1 MMNMKAMHKD
11 FWMEIRKSKARFI
24 SIFMI
29 VALGVAFFS
38 GIQASS
44 PDMRFS
50 GDAYY
55 DETNLMDIKVVGTL
69 GLTEDDVAA
78 IKQVDGVENAEGAYG
93 TDVMCGEGE
102 KQKVLH
108 VEAVDQTMNRI
119 SVTDGKAPEKSG
131 EIFLDCIFAESN
143 GYKVGDQIT
152 LKEGGDSELLKKT
165 DYTVVGLGESPL
177 YISYNRGNSTL
188 GSGEVN
194 GFAYVLPEDFDQ
206 EVYTQ
211 IYVQA
216 HGAQDLISYTDAYDS
231 LIERVQERVEGIEAE
246 RCQVRYD
253 EIVEEA
259 NDKLADAR
267 QELEDG
273 KKEANEKLADARQE
287 LEDGKKKLKDG
298 KKEYKDGKKKLADAK
313 KELEDGKARLADAKK
328 EVAEGQTELADAK
341 TQVSDG
347 EKELDAA
354 KDKVADG
361 EKELADAKTQLAD
374 GQNQINQAK
383 QQISDGEASIAAY
396 NTELDNGRKQ
406 LESAAG
412 QLADAKTGLETLKS
426 GIEQMEN
433 ALNASQTEL
442 DASGEALKQAR
453 TELEANR
460 GKIDGYRTLVATMD
474 SQITALQAQMDLL
487 AGGSK
492 EWQTL
497 NTQMQ
502 ELITQRDAMQV
513 GIAEFDQNEALL
525 LQNEAAYEEGKK
537 ALDAK
542 WAELATL
549 KKTYDSGMADY
560 TAGMS
565 AYEDNLSELNANQ
578 AKLNAQKQVLTES
591 KQTIAAKE
599 QELASAQNTIA
610 ENEASLDSAKAEIA
624 ENEKKLND
632 AQSEINKNEKKLAD
646 AKNEIK
652 ENEQKLTDGQAEYD
666 AEYEENHQKIE
677 DAKADIMQAKAD
689 LADIEVPEWYVLDRN
704 YITTCVAYAQDSERI
719 GNIGNV
725 FPVIFFLVA
734 ALVSLTTMTRMVEEE
749 RVQIGTLKAL
759 GYRKSSIA
767 AKYVMYAFLATML
780 GGTIGTLI
788 GQIIFPAVIMN
799 AYKIAYVTLTDFVT
813 PIHLKYSLI
822 SMIAA
827 VVSTTAATLAACY
840 KELLAAPA
848 ELMRPAAPKIGKRVF
863 LEKITFI
870 WKHLNFSN
878 KAAVRN
884 LFRYKKRLFMTILG
898 IGGCMGLLLVG
909 FGVKDSIMTIG
920 DRQYNFIHTYQVK
933 MTLADADTD
942 EEKQEVLDS
951 VLKEPT
957 TKAAMLSHESTI
969 DACCGANGEKKQST
983 YLFIPSD
990 ADELDEFVSLQNR
1003 ISGQKYTLDDEG
1015 VVISE
1020 KLATLLDVSEGD
1032 DIYLEVSSLNYK
1044 PVKVM
1049 HIAENYYYHYVYMT
1063 PECYQSLFGKDI
1075 EYDEIFVVN
1084 KDPEDISYENDFSAK
1099 YLDNNAVSGITFTRT
1114 ISDRIESMITSM
1126 NIVTYVLVVSAGLLA
1141 FIVLYNLN
1149 NINISERQREL
1160 ATLKVLGFYDG
1171 EISMY
1176 VFRENIML
1184 TVLGTIFGIFFGIW
1198 LHRFVILTAELDIM
1212 MFGRQIYT
1220 KSYIYSIL
1228 LTIGF
1233 SIIVNIVMHWKMKK
1247 IDMIES
1253 LKSVE

>member
-1 MMNMKAMHKD
+1 MKK
-11 FWMEIRKSKARFI
+11 KALTKEFFMSIKKTYNRFI
-24 SIFMI
+24 SICLI
-29 VALGVAFFS
+29 VMLGTAFFA
-38 GIQASS
+38 GVKAAE
-44 PDMRFS
+44 PDMQESADIFFDDS
-50 GDAYY
+50 K
-55 DETNLMDIKVVGTL
+55 LMDIRVLSTL
-69 GLTEDDVAA
+69 GLTEDDVTA
-78 IKQVDGVENAEGAYG
+78 ISAIEGVESAIPVYTYDVLTEKDEKQHVIKLMSETTDINKITVTEGRMPQESGECLADWLLEQNYGYKIGDKITISSGDDKAIEDIVNTQTYTITGFGKSSYYLDLTRDSSTIGNGSMSGFLIIPEDNFTLEAFTEIDVLVDGAIALDCYSDAYE
-93 TDVMCGEGE
+93 D
-102 KQKVLH
+102 
-108 VEAVDQTMNRI
+108 AVDEVTQKIKDIAGNRC
-119 SVTDGKAPEKSG
+119 
-131 EIFLDCIFAESN
+131 EIRYAE
-143 GYKVGDQIT
+143 
-152 LKEGGDSELLKKT
+152 
-165 DYTVVGLGESPL
+165 VVRE
-177 YISYNRGNSTL
+177 
-188 GSGEVN
+188 
-194 GFAYVLPEDFDQ
+194 
-206 EVYTQ
+206 
-211 IYVQA
+211 
-216 HGAQDLISYTDAYDS
+216 AQDAIA
-231 LIERVQERVEGIEAE
+231 EAE
-246 RCQVRYD
+246 TEVS
-253 EIVEEA
+253 
-259 NDKLADAR
+259 
-267 QELEDG
+267 DG
-273 KKEANEKLADARQE
+273 EQ
-287 LEDGKKKLKDG
+287 
-298 KKEYKDGKKKLADAK
+298 
-313 KELEDGKARLADAKK
+313 
-328 EVAEGQTELADAK
+328 ELADAK
-341 TQVSDG
+341 EELEDG
-347 EKELDAA
+347 WE
-354 KDKVADG
+354 
-361 EKELADAKTQLAD
+361 
-374 GQNQINQAK
+374 
-383 QQISDGEASIAAY
+383 
-396 NTELDNGRKQ
+396 
-406 LESAAG
+406 

-426 GIEQMEN
+426 GIGQMED

-453 TELEANR
+453 TELEVNR
-460 GKIDGYRTLVATMD
+460 GQIDGYRTLVTTMD
-474 SQITALQAQMDLL
+474 SQINALQAQMDTLVE
-487 AGGSK
+487 GS
-492 EWQTL
+492 EDWQRL

-502 ELITQRDAMQV
+502 ALITQRDAMQT
-513 GIAEFDQNEALL
+513 GITEFDQNEAML

-542 WAELATL
+542 WAELETL
-549 KKTYDSGMADY
+549 KTTYDSGMADY

-565 AYEDNLSELNANQ
+565 AYEDNLSELNENQ
-578 AKLNAQKQVLTES
+578 AKL
-591 KQTIAAKE
+591 
-599 QELASAQNTIA
+599 
-610 ENEASLDSAKAEIA
+610 
-624 ENEKKLND
+624 
-632 AQSEINKNEKKLAD
+632 
-646 AKNEIK
+646 
-652 ENEQKLTDGQAEYD
+652 
-666 AEYEENHQKIE
+666 E
-677 DAKADIMQAKAD
+677 DAKADIIQAKAD
-689 LADIEVPEWYVLDRN
+689 LADVDVPEWYVLDRN

-884 LFRYKKRLFMTILG
+884 LFRYKKRLFMTVLG

-920 DRQYNFIHTYQVK
+920 DRQYNFIHIYQAK

-983 YLFIPSD
+983 YLFVPSD

-1015 VVISE
+1015 VIISE
-1020 KLATLLDVSEGD
+1020 KLAALLDVSEGD

-1049 HIAENYYYHYVYMT
+1049 HIVENYYYHYVYMT
-1063 PECYQSLFGKDI
+1063 PECYQSLFGKEI

-1084 KDPEDISYENDFSAK
+1084 KDAEDISYENDFSAK

>member
-1 MMNMKAMHKD
+1 MKK
-11 FWMEIRKSKARFI
+11 KALAKEFFMSIKKTYNRFI
-24 SIFMI
+24 SICLI
-29 VALGVAFFS
+29 VMLGTAFFA
-38 GIQASS
+38 GVKAAE
-44 PDMRFS
+44 PDMQESADIFFDDS
-50 GDAYY
+50 K
-55 DETNLMDIKVVGTL
+55 LMDIRVLSTL
-69 GLTEDDVAA
+69 GLTEDDVNA
-78 IKQVDGVENAEGAYG
+78 ISAIAGIESAIPVY
-93 TDVMCGEGE
+93 TYDVLTEKDE
-102 KQKVLH
+102 KQH
-108 VEAVDQTMNRI
+108 VIKLMSETTDMNKI
-119 SVTDGKAPEKSG
+119 TVTEGRMPQKSG
-131 EIFLDCIFAESN
+131 ECLADWLLEQNYGYKIGDKITISSGDDKAIEDIVNTQTYTITGFGKSSYYLDLTRDSSTIGNGSMSGFLIIPEDNFTLEAFTEIDVLVDGAIALDCYSDAYEDAVDKVTQKIKDIAGKRCEIRYAE
-143 GYKVGDQIT
+143 
-152 LKEGGDSELLKKT
+152 
-165 DYTVVGLGESPL
+165 VVRE
-177 YISYNRGNSTL
+177 
-188 GSGEVN
+188 
-194 GFAYVLPEDFDQ
+194 
-206 EVYTQ
+206 
-211 IYVQA
+211 
-216 HGAQDLISYTDAYDS
+216 AQDAIA
-231 LIERVQERVEGIEAE
+231 EAE
-246 RCQVRYD
+246 TEVS
-253 EIVEEA
+253 
-259 NDKLADAR
+259 
-267 QELEDG
+267 DG
-273 KKEANEKLADARQE
+273 EQ
-287 LEDGKKKLKDG
+287 
-298 KKEYKDGKKKLADAK
+298 
-313 KELEDGKARLADAKK
+313 
-328 EVAEGQTELADAK
+328 ELADAK
-341 TQVSDG
+341 EKLEDG
-347 EKELDAA
+347 WE
-354 KDKVADG
+354 
-361 EKELADAKTQLAD
+361 
-374 GQNQINQAK
+374 
-383 QQISDGEASIAAY
+383 
-396 NTELDNGRKQ
+396 
-406 LESAAG
+406 
-412 QLADAKTGLETLKS
+412 QLADAKTGLETLKT

-442 DASGEALKQAR
+442 DASGEDLKQAR

-460 GKIDGYRTLVATMD
+460 GQIDGYRTLVATMD
-474 SQITALQAQMDLL
+474 SQINVLQAQINTLVE
-487 AGGSK
+487 GS
-492 EWQTL
+492 EDWQRL

-502 ELITQRDAMQV
+502 ALITQRDAMQT

-542 WAELATL
+542 WAELAAL

-565 AYEDNLSELNANQ
+565 AYEENLSELNENQ
-578 AKLNAQKQVLTES
+578 AKL
-591 KQTIAAKE
+591 
-599 QELASAQNTIA
+599 
-610 ENEASLDSAKAEIA
+610 
-624 ENEKKLND
+624 
-632 AQSEINKNEKKLAD
+632 
-646 AKNEIK
+646 
-652 ENEQKLTDGQAEYD
+652 
-666 AEYEENHQKIE
+666 E
-677 DAKADIMQAKAD
+677 DAKADFIQAKAD
-689 LADIEVPEWYVLDRN
+689 LADVDVPEWYVLDRN

-863 LEKITFI
+863 LERITFI

-884 LFRYKKRLFMTILG
+884 LFRYKKRLFMTVLG

-1015 VVISE
+1015 VIISE
-1020 KLATLLDVSEGD
+1020 KLAALLDVSEGD

-1084 KDPEDISYENDFSAK
+1084 KDAEDISYENDFSAK
-1099 YLDNNAVSGITFTRT
+1099 YLDDNAVSGITFTRT

-1220 KSYIYSIL
+1220 KSYIFSIL

>member
-1 MMNMKAMHKD
+1 MKK
-11 FWMEIRKSKARFI
+11 KALAKEFFMSIKKTYNRFI
-24 SIFMI
+24 SICLI
-29 VALGVAFFS
+29 VMLGTAFFA
-38 GIQASS
+38 GVKAAE
-44 PDMRFS
+44 PDMQESADIFFDDS
-50 GDAYY
+50 K
-55 DETNLMDIKVVGTL
+55 LMDIRVMSTL
-69 GLTEDDVAA
+69 GLTEDDVTA
-78 IKQVDGVENAEGAYG
+78 ISAIEGVESAIPVYTYDVLTEKDEKQHVIKLMSETTDMNKITVTEGRMPQESGECLADWLLEQNYGYKIGDKITISSGDDKAIEDIVNTQTYTITGFGKSSYYLDLTRDSSTIGNGSMSGFLIIPEDNFTLEAFTEIDVLVDGAIALDCYSDAYE
-93 TDVMCGEGE
+93 D
-102 KQKVLH
+102 
-108 VEAVDQTMNRI
+108 AVDK
-119 SVTDGKAPEKSG
+119 VTQKIKDIAGDRC
-131 EIFLDCIFAESN
+131 EIRYAE
-143 GYKVGDQIT
+143 
-152 LKEGGDSELLKKT
+152 
-165 DYTVVGLGESPL
+165 VVRE
-177 YISYNRGNSTL
+177 
-188 GSGEVN
+188 
-194 GFAYVLPEDFDQ
+194 
-206 EVYTQ
+206 
-211 IYVQA
+211 
-216 HGAQDLISYTDAYDS
+216 AQDAIA
-231 LIERVQERVEGIEAE
+231 EAE
-246 RCQVRYD
+246 TEVS
-253 EIVEEA
+253 
-259 NDKLADAR
+259 
-267 QELEDG
+267 DG
-273 KKEANEKLADARQE
+273 EQ
-287 LEDGKKKLKDG
+287 
-298 KKEYKDGKKKLADAK
+298 
-313 KELEDGKARLADAKK
+313 
-328 EVAEGQTELADAK
+328 ELADAK
-341 TQVSDG
+341 EELEDG
-347 EKELDAA
+347 WE
-354 KDKVADG
+354 
-361 EKELADAKTQLAD
+361 
-374 GQNQINQAK
+374 
-383 QQISDGEASIAAY
+383 
-396 NTELDNGRKQ
+396 
-406 LESAAG
+406 

-426 GIEQMEN
+426 GIGQMEA

-442 DASGEALKQAR
+442 DASGEDLKQAR

-460 GKIDGYRTLVATMD
+460 GQIDGYRTLAATMD
-474 SQITALQAQMDLL
+474 SQINVLQAQINTLVE
-487 AGGSK
+487 GS
-492 EWQTL
+492 EDWQRL

-502 ELITQRDAMQV
+502 ALITQRDAMQT

-542 WAELATL
+542 WAELAAL

-565 AYEDNLSELNANQ
+565 AYEENLSELNENQ
-578 AKLNAQKQVLTES
+578 AKL
-591 KQTIAAKE
+591 
-599 QELASAQNTIA
+599 
-610 ENEASLDSAKAEIA
+610 
-624 ENEKKLND
+624 
-632 AQSEINKNEKKLAD
+632 
-646 AKNEIK
+646 
-652 ENEQKLTDGQAEYD
+652 
-666 AEYEENHQKIE
+666 E
-677 DAKADIMQAKAD
+677 DAKADIIQAKAD
-689 LADIEVPEWYVLDRN
+689 LADVDVPEWYVLDRN

-863 LEKITFI
+863 LERITFI

-884 LFRYKKRLFMTILG
+884 LFRYKKRLFMTVLG

-1015 VVISE
+1015 VIISE
-1020 KLATLLDVSEGD
+1020 KLAALLDVSEGD

-1084 KDPEDISYENDFSAK
+1084 KDAEDISYENDFSAK

-1220 KSYIYSIL
+1220 KSYIFSIL

>member
-1 MMNMKAMHKD
+1 MKK
-11 FWMEIRKSKARFI
+11 KALTKEFFMSIKKTYNRFI
-24 SIFMI
+24 SICLI
-29 VALGVAFFS
+29 VMLGTAFFA
-38 GIQASS
+38 GVKAAE
-44 PDMRFS
+44 PDMQESADIFFDDS
-50 GDAYY
+50 K
-55 DETNLMDIKVVGTL
+55 LMDIRVLSTL
-69 GLTEDDVAA
+69 GLTEDDVTA
-78 IKQVDGVENAEGAYG
+78 ISAIEGVESAIPVYTYDVLTEKDEKQHVIKLMSETTDMNKITVTEGRMPKESGECLADWLLEKNYGYKIGDKITISSGDDKAIEDIVNTQTYTITGFGKSSYYLDLTRDSSTIGNGSMSGFLIIPEDNFTLEAFTEIDVLVDGAIA
-93 TDVMCGEGE
+93 
-102 KQKVLH
+102 
-108 VEAVDQTMNRI
+108 
-119 SVTDGKAPEKSG
+119 
-131 EIFLDCIFAESN
+131 LDCYSDAYEDVVDEVTQKIKDIA
-143 GYKVGDQIT
+143 GDQCEIRYA
-152 LKEGGDSELLKKT
+152 E
-165 DYTVVGLGESPL
+165 VVRE
-177 YISYNRGNSTL
+177 
-188 GSGEVN
+188 
-194 GFAYVLPEDFDQ
+194 
-206 EVYTQ
+206 
-211 IYVQA
+211 
-216 HGAQDLISYTDAYDS
+216 AQDAIT
-231 LIERVQERVEGIEAE
+231 EAE
-246 RCQVRYD
+246 TEVSDGEQ
-253 EIVEEA
+253 E
-259 NDKLADAR
+259 LADAKE
-267 QELEDG
+267 ELEDG
-273 KKEANEKLADARQE
+273 WEQ
-287 LEDGKKKLKDG
+287 
-298 KKEYKDGKKKLADAK
+298 
-313 KELEDGKARLADAKK
+313 LADAKK
-328 EVAEGQTELADAK
+328 EVAEGQMELADAK

-426 GIEQMEN
+426 GIGQMED

-453 TELEANR
+453 TELEVNR
-460 GKIDGYRTLVATMD
+460 GQIDGYRTLVTTMD
-474 SQITALQAQMDLL
+474 SQINALQAQMDTLVE
-487 AGGSK
+487 GS
-492 EWQTL
+492 EDWQRL

-502 ELITQRDAMQV
+502 ALITQRDAMQT
-513 GIAEFDQNEALL
+513 GITEFDQNEAML

-542 WAELATL
+542 WAELETL
-549 KKTYDSGMADY
+549 KTTYDSGMADY

-565 AYEDNLSELNANQ
+565 AYEDNLSELNENQ
-578 AKLNAQKQVLTES
+578 AKL
-591 KQTIAAKE
+591 
-599 QELASAQNTIA
+599 
-610 ENEASLDSAKAEIA
+610 
-624 ENEKKLND
+624 
-632 AQSEINKNEKKLAD
+632 
-646 AKNEIK
+646 
-652 ENEQKLTDGQAEYD
+652 
-666 AEYEENHQKIE
+666 E
-677 DAKADIMQAKAD
+677 DAKADITQAKAD

-863 LEKITFI
+863 LERITFI

-884 LFRYKKRLFMTILG
+884 LFRYKKRLFMTVLG

-990 ADELDEFVSLQNR
+990 ADELDKFVSLQNR

-1015 VVISE
+1015 VIISE
-1020 KLATLLDVSEGD
+1020 KLAALLDVSEGD

-1084 KDPEDISYENDFSAK
+1084 KDAEDISYENDFSAK

-1220 KSYIYSIL
+1220 KSYIFSIL

>member
-1 MMNMKAMHKD
+1 M
-11 FWMEIRKSKARFI
+11 
-24 SIFMI
+24 
-29 VALGVAFFS
+29 
-38 GIQASS
+38 
-44 PDMRFS
+44 
-50 GDAYY
+50 
-55 DETNLMDIKVVGTL
+55 
-69 GLTEDDVAA
+69 
-78 IKQVDGVENAEGAYG
+78 
-93 TDVMCGEGE
+93 
-102 KQKVLH
+102 
-108 VEAVDQTMNRI
+108 
-119 SVTDGKAPEKSG
+119 
-131 EIFLDCIFAESN
+131 
-143 GYKVGDQIT
+143 
-152 LKEGGDSELLKKT
+152 
-165 DYTVVGLGESPL
+165 
-177 YISYNRGNSTL
+177 
-188 GSGEVN
+188 
-194 GFAYVLPEDFDQ
+194 
-206 EVYTQ
+206 
-211 IYVQA
+211 
-216 HGAQDLISYTDAYDS
+216 
-231 LIERVQERVEGIEAE
+231 
-246 RCQVRYD
+246 
-253 EIVEEA
+253 
-259 NDKLADAR
+259 
-267 QELEDG
+267 
-273 KKEANEKLADARQE
+273 
-287 LEDGKKKLKDG
+287 
-298 KKEYKDGKKKLADAK
+298 
-313 KELEDGKARLADAKK
+313 
-328 EVAEGQTELADAK
+328 
-341 TQVSDG
+341 
-347 EKELDAA
+347 
-354 KDKVADG
+354 
-361 EKELADAKTQLAD
+361 
-374 GQNQINQAK
+374 
-383 QQISDGEASIAAY
+383 
-396 NTELDNGRKQ
+396 
-406 LESAAG
+406 
-412 QLADAKTGLETLKS
+412 
-426 GIEQMEN
+426 
-433 ALNASQTEL
+433 
-442 DASGEALKQAR
+442 
-453 TELEANR
+453 
-460 GKIDGYRTLVATMD
+460 
-474 SQITALQAQMDLL
+474 
-487 AGGSK
+487 
-492 EWQTL
+492 
-497 NTQMQ
+497 
-502 ELITQRDAMQV
+502 
-513 GIAEFDQNEALL
+513 
-525 LQNEAAYEEGKK
+525 
-537 ALDAK
+537 
-542 WAELATL
+542 
-549 KKTYDSGMADY
+549 
-560 TAGMS
+560 
-565 AYEDNLSELNANQ
+565 
-578 AKLNAQKQVLTES
+578 
-591 KQTIAAKE
+591 
-599 QELASAQNTIA
+599 
-610 ENEASLDSAKAEIA
+610 
-624 ENEKKLND
+624 
-632 AQSEINKNEKKLAD
+632 
-646 AKNEIK
+646 
-652 ENEQKLTDGQAEYD
+652 
-666 AEYEENHQKIE
+666 
-677 DAKADIMQAKAD
+677 
-689 LADIEVPEWYVLDRN
+689 
-704 YITTCVAYAQDSERI
+704 
-719 GNIGNV
+719 
-725 FPVIFFLVA
+725 A

-863 LEKITFI
+863 LERITFI

-884 LFRYKKRLFMTILG
+884 LFRYKKRLFMTVLG

-990 ADELDEFVSLQNR
+990 ADELDGFVSLQNR
-1003 ISGQKYTLDDEG
+1003 ISGQKFTLDDEG
-1015 VVISE
+1015 VIISE
-1020 KLATLLDVSEGD
+1020 KLAALLDVSEGD

-1044 PVKVM
+1044 PVKIM
-1049 HIAENYYYHYVYMT
+1049 HIVENYYYHYVYMT

-1084 KDPEDISYENDFSAK
+1084 KDAEDISYENDFSAK

>member
-1 MMNMKAMHKD
+1 MKK
-11 FWMEIRKSKARFI
+11 KALAKEFFMSIKKTYNRFI
-24 SIFMI
+24 SICLI
-29 VALGVAFFS
+29 VMLGTAFFA
-38 GIQASS
+38 GVKAAE
-44 PDMRFS
+44 PDMQESADIFFDDS
-50 GDAYY
+50 K
-55 DETNLMDIKVVGTL
+55 LMDIRVMSTL
-69 GLTEDDVAA
+69 GLTEDDVTA
-78 IKQVDGVENAEGAYG
+78 ISAIEGVESAIPVYTYDVLTEKDEKQHVIKLMSETTDINKITVTEGRMPQESGECLADWLLEQNYGYKIGDKITISSGDDKAIEDIVNTQTYTITGFGKSSYYLDLTRDSSTIGNGSMSGFLIIPEDNFTLEAFTEIDVLVDGAIALDCYSDAYE
-93 TDVMCGEGE
+93 D
-102 KQKVLH
+102 
-108 VEAVDQTMNRI
+108 AVDE
-119 SVTDGKAPEKSG
+119 VTQ
-131 EIFLDCIFAESN
+131 EIKDIA
-143 GYKVGDQIT
+143 GDQCEIRYA
-152 LKEGGDSELLKKT
+152 E
-165 DYTVVGLGESPL
+165 VVRE
-177 YISYNRGNSTL
+177 
-188 GSGEVN
+188 
-194 GFAYVLPEDFDQ
+194 
-206 EVYTQ
+206 
-211 IYVQA
+211 
-216 HGAQDLISYTDAYDS
+216 AQDAIA
-231 LIERVQERVEGIEAE
+231 EAE
-246 RCQVRYD
+246 TEVSDGEQ
-253 EIVEEA
+253 E
-259 NDKLADAR
+259 LADAKE
-267 QELEDG
+267 ELEDG
-273 KKEANEKLADARQE
+273 WEQ
-287 LEDGKKKLKDG
+287 
-298 KKEYKDGKKKLADAK
+298 
-313 KELEDGKARLADAKK
+313 LADAKK
-328 EVAEGQTELADAK
+328 EVAEG
-341 TQVSDG
+341 
-347 EKELDAA
+347 
-354 KDKVADG
+354 
-361 EKELADAKTQLAD
+361 
-374 GQNQINQAK
+374 
-383 QQISDGEASIAAY
+383 
-396 NTELDNGRKQ
+396 
-406 LESAAG
+406 
-412 QLADAKTGLETLKS
+412 
-426 GIEQMEN
+426 
-433 ALNASQTEL
+433 
-442 DASGEALKQAR
+442 
-453 TELEANR
+453 
-460 GKIDGYRTLVATMD
+460 
-474 SQITALQAQMDLL
+474 
-487 AGGSK
+487 
-492 EWQTL
+492 
-497 NTQMQ
+497 
-502 ELITQRDAMQV
+502 
-513 GIAEFDQNEALL
+513 
-525 LQNEAAYEEGKK
+525 
-537 ALDAK
+537 
-542 WAELATL
+542 
-549 KKTYDSGMADY
+549 
-560 TAGMS
+560 
-565 AYEDNLSELNANQ
+565 Q

-666 AEYEENHQKIE
+666 AEYEENHQKLE
-677 DAKADIMQAKAD
+677 DAKADIIQAKAD

-863 LEKITFI
+863 LERITFI

-884 LFRYKKRLFMTILG
+884 LFRYKKRLFMTVLG

-1015 VVISE
+1015 VIISE
-1020 KLATLLDVSEGD
+1020 KLAALLDVSEGD

-1084 KDPEDISYENDFSAK
+1084 KDAEDISYENDFSAK

-1220 KSYIYSIL
+1220 KSYIFSIL

>member
-1 MMNMKAMHKD
+1 MKK
-11 FWMEIRKSKARFI
+11 KALAKEFFMSIKKTYNRFI
-24 SIFMI
+24 SICLI
-29 VALGVAFFS
+29 VMLGTAFFA
-38 GIQASS
+38 GVKAAE
-44 PDMRFS
+44 PDMQESADIFFDDS
-50 GDAYY
+50 K
-55 DETNLMDIKVVGTL
+55 LMDIRVLSTL
-69 GLTEDDVAA
+69 GLTEDDVTA
-78 IKQVDGVENAEGAYG
+78 ISAIEGVESAIPVYTYDVLTEKDEKQHVIKLMSETTDINKITVTEGRMPQESGECLADWLLEQNYGYKIGDKITISSGDDKAIEDIVNTQTYTITGFGKSSYYLDLTRDSSTIGNGSMSGFLIIPEDNFTLEAFTEIDVLVDGAIALDCYSDAYE
-93 TDVMCGEGE
+93 D
-102 KQKVLH
+102 
-108 VEAVDQTMNRI
+108 AVDK
-119 SVTDGKAPEKSG
+119 VTQ
-131 EIFLDCIFAESN
+131 EIKDIAGDRCEIRYAE
-143 GYKVGDQIT
+143 
-152 LKEGGDSELLKKT
+152 
-165 DYTVVGLGESPL
+165 VVRE
-177 YISYNRGNSTL
+177 
-188 GSGEVN
+188 
-194 GFAYVLPEDFDQ
+194 
-206 EVYTQ
+206 
-211 IYVQA
+211 
-216 HGAQDLISYTDAYDS
+216 AQDAIA
-231 LIERVQERVEGIEAE
+231 EAE
-246 RCQVRYD
+246 TKVS
-253 EIVEEA
+253 
-259 NDKLADAR
+259 
-267 QELEDG
+267 DG
-273 KKEANEKLADARQE
+273 EQ
-287 LEDGKKKLKDG
+287 
-298 KKEYKDGKKKLADAK
+298 
-313 KELEDGKARLADAKK
+313 
-328 EVAEGQTELADAK
+328 ELADAK
-341 TQVSDG
+341 EELEDG
-347 EKELDAA
+347 WE
-354 KDKVADG
+354 
-361 EKELADAKTQLAD
+361 
-374 GQNQINQAK
+374 
-383 QQISDGEASIAAY
+383 
-396 NTELDNGRKQ
+396 
-406 LESAAG
+406 

-426 GIEQMEN
+426 GIGQMEE

-453 TELEANR
+453 TEIEANR
-460 GKIDGYRTLVATMD
+460 GQIDGYRTLVATMD
-474 SQITALQAQMDLL
+474 SQITSLQAQMDLL

-492 EWQTL
+492 GWQTL

-502 ELITQRDAMQV
+502 ALITQRDAMQT
-513 GIAEFDQNEALL
+513 GITEFDQNEALL

-542 WAELATL
+542 WAELETL
-549 KKTYDSGMADY
+549 KTTYDSGMADY

-565 AYEDNLSELNANQ
+565 AYEDNLSELNENQ
-578 AKLNAQKQVLTES
+578 AKL
-591 KQTIAAKE
+591 
-599 QELASAQNTIA
+599 
-610 ENEASLDSAKAEIA
+610 
-624 ENEKKLND
+624 
-632 AQSEINKNEKKLAD
+632 
-646 AKNEIK
+646 
-652 ENEQKLTDGQAEYD
+652 
-666 AEYEENHQKIE
+666 E
-677 DAKADIMQAKAD
+677 DAKADIIQAKAD
-689 LADIEVPEWYVLDRN
+689 LADVDVPEWYVLDRN

-863 LEKITFI
+863 LERITFI

-884 LFRYKKRLFMTILG
+884 LFRYKKRLFMTVLG

-1015 VVISE
+1015 VIISE
-1020 KLATLLDVSEGD
+1020 KLAALLDVSEGD

-1084 KDPEDISYENDFSAK
+1084 KDAEDISYENDFSAK

>member
-1 MMNMKAMHKD
+1 MKK
-11 FWMEIRKSKARFI
+11 KALTKEFFMSIKKTYNRFI
-24 SIFMI
+24 SICLI
-29 VALGVAFFS
+29 VMLGTAFFA
-38 GIQASS
+38 GVKAAE
-44 PDMRFS
+44 PDMQESADIFFDDS
-50 GDAYY
+50 K
-55 DETNLMDIKVVGTL
+55 LMDIRVLSTL
-69 GLTEDDVAA
+69 GLTEDDVTA
-78 IKQVDGVENAEGAYG
+78 ISAIEGVESAIPVYTYDVLTEKDEKQHVIKLMSETTDINKITVTEGRMPQESGECLADWLLEQNYGYKIGDKITISSGDDKAIEDIVNTQTYTITGFGKSSYYLDLTRDSSTIGNGSMSGFLIIPEDNFTLEAFTEIDVLVDGAIALDCYSDAYE
-93 TDVMCGEGE
+93 D
-102 KQKVLH
+102 
-108 VEAVDQTMNRI
+108 AVDKVTQKIKDIAGNRC
-119 SVTDGKAPEKSG
+119 
-131 EIFLDCIFAESN
+131 EIRYAE
-143 GYKVGDQIT
+143 
-152 LKEGGDSELLKKT
+152 
-165 DYTVVGLGESPL
+165 VVRE
-177 YISYNRGNSTL
+177 
-188 GSGEVN
+188 
-194 GFAYVLPEDFDQ
+194 
-206 EVYTQ
+206 
-211 IYVQA
+211 
-216 HGAQDLISYTDAYDS
+216 AQDAIA
-231 LIERVQERVEGIEAE
+231 EAE
-246 RCQVRYD
+246 TEVSD
-253 EIVEEA
+253 GE
-259 NDKLADAR
+259 
-267 QELEDG
+267 QE
-273 KKEANEKLADARQE
+273 
-287 LEDGKKKLKDG
+287 
-298 KKEYKDGKKKLADAK
+298 LADAK
-313 KELEDGKARLADAKK
+313 EKLEDGW
-328 EVAEGQTELADAK
+328 EQLADAK

-361 EKELADAKTQLAD
+361 EQELADAKTQLAD
-374 GQNQINQAK
+374 GQKQISQAK

-396 NTELDNGRKQ
+396 DKELNNGRQK
-406 LESAAG
+406 LEDAAK

-426 GIEQMEN
+426 GIGQMEE

-442 DASGEALKQAR
+442 DASGEDLKQAR

-460 GKIDGYRTLVATMD
+460 GQIDGYRTLVATFD
-474 SQITALQAQMDLL
+474 SQIAELQEKINELQAQID
-487 AGGSK
+487 ASPGDSDK
-492 EWQTL
+492 INERDAQIAKRDA
-497 NTQMQ
+497 Q
-502 ELITQRDAMQV
+502 ITERDAMKA
-513 GIAEFDQNEALL
+513 GIAEFDQNEVLL

-666 AEYEENHQKIE
+666 AEYEENHQKLE
-677 DAKADIMQAKAD
+677 DAKADIIQAKAD
-689 LADIEVPEWYVLDRN
+689 LADVDVPEWYVLDRN

-920 DRQYNFIHTYQVK
+920 DRQYNSLHIYQVK

-942 EEKQEVLDS
+942 DEKQEVLDS

-969 DACCGANGEKKQST
+969 DACCGTNGEKKQST
-983 YLFIPSD
+983 YLFIPSN

-1003 ISGQKYTLDDEG
+1003 ISGKKYTLDDEG
-1015 VVISE
+1015 VVITE
-1020 KLATLLDVSEGD
+1020 KLAALLDISEGD

-1049 HIAENYYYHYVYMT
+1049 HIAENYYFHYVYMT
-1063 PECYQSLFGKDI
+1063 PECYQSLFGKEV
-1075 EYDEIFVVN
+1075 EYDEMFVVN
-1084 KDPEDISYENDFSAK
+1084 KDAEDISYENDFSAK
-1099 YLDNNAVSGITFTRT
+1099 YLDSSVVSGITFTRT

-1198 LHRFVILTAELDIM
+1198 LHRFVIMTAELDIM
-1212 MFGRQIYT
+1212 MLGRQIYT

>member
-1 MMNMKAMHKD
+1 MKK
-11 FWMEIRKSKARFI
+11 KALAKEFFMSIKKTYNRFI
-24 SIFMI
+24 SICLI
-29 VALGVAFFS
+29 VMLGTAFFA
-38 GIQASS
+38 GVKAAE
-44 PDMRFS
+44 PDMQESADIFFDDS
-50 GDAYY
+50 K
-55 DETNLMDIKVVGTL
+55 LMDIRVLSTL
-69 GLTEDDVAA
+69 GLTEDDVTA
-78 IKQVDGVENAEGAYG
+78 ISAIEGVESAIPVYTYDVLTEKDEKQHVIKLMSETTDINKITVTEGRMPQESGECLADWLLEQNYGYKIGDKITISSGDDKAIEDIVDTQTYTITGFGKSSYYLDLTRDSSTIGNGSMSGFLIIPKDNFTLEAFTEIDVLVDGAIALDCYSDAYE
-93 TDVMCGEGE
+93 D
-102 KQKVLH
+102 
-108 VEAVDQTMNRI
+108 AVDKVTQKIKDIAGNRC
-119 SVTDGKAPEKSG
+119 
-131 EIFLDCIFAESN
+131 EIRYAE
-143 GYKVGDQIT
+143 
-152 LKEGGDSELLKKT
+152 
-165 DYTVVGLGESPL
+165 VVRE
-177 YISYNRGNSTL
+177 
-188 GSGEVN
+188 
-194 GFAYVLPEDFDQ
+194 
-206 EVYTQ
+206 
-211 IYVQA
+211 
-216 HGAQDLISYTDAYDS
+216 AQDAIA
-231 LIERVQERVEGIEAE
+231 EAE
-246 RCQVRYD
+246 TEVS
-253 EIVEEA
+253 
-259 NDKLADAR
+259 
-267 QELEDG
+267 DG
-273 KKEANEKLADARQE
+273 EQ
-287 LEDGKKKLKDG
+287 
-298 KKEYKDGKKKLADAK
+298 
-313 KELEDGKARLADAKK
+313 
-328 EVAEGQTELADAK
+328 ELADAK
-341 TQVSDG
+341 EELEDG
-347 EKELDAA
+347 WE
-354 KDKVADG
+354 
-361 EKELADAKTQLAD
+361 
-374 GQNQINQAK
+374 
-383 QQISDGEASIAAY
+383 
-396 NTELDNGRKQ
+396 
-406 LESAAG
+406 

-426 GIEQMEN
+426 GIGQMEE

-453 TELEANR
+453 TEIEANR
-460 GKIDGYRTLVATMD
+460 GQIDGYRTLVATMD
-474 SQITALQAQMDLL
+474 SQITSLQAQMDLL

-502 ELITQRDAMQV
+502 ALITQRDAMQT
-513 GIAEFDQNEALL
+513 GITEFDQNEALL

-542 WAELATL
+542 WAELETL
-549 KKTYDSGMADY
+549 KTTYDSGMADY

-565 AYEDNLSELNANQ
+565 AYEDNLSELNENQ
-578 AKLNAQKQVLTES
+578 AKL
-591 KQTIAAKE
+591 
-599 QELASAQNTIA
+599 
-610 ENEASLDSAKAEIA
+610 
-624 ENEKKLND
+624 
-632 AQSEINKNEKKLAD
+632 
-646 AKNEIK
+646 
-652 ENEQKLTDGQAEYD
+652 
-666 AEYEENHQKIE
+666 E
-677 DAKADIMQAKAD
+677 DAKADIIQAKAD
-689 LADIEVPEWYVLDRN
+689 LADVDVPEWYVLDRN

-863 LEKITFI
+863 LERITFI

-884 LFRYKKRLFMTILG
+884 LFRYKKRLFMTVLG

-1015 VVISE
+1015 VIISE
-1020 KLATLLDVSEGD
+1020 KLAALLDVSEGD

-1063 PECYQSLFGKDI
+1063 PECYQSLFGKEI

-1084 KDPEDISYENDFSAK
+1084 KDAEDISYENDFSAK

-1184 TVLGTIFGIFFGIW
+1184 TVFGTIFGIFFGIW

-1220 KSYIYSIL
+1220 KSYIFSIL

>member
-1 MMNMKAMHKD
+1 MKK
-11 FWMEIRKSKARFI
+11 KALTKEFFMSIKKTYNRFI
-24 SIFMI
+24 SICLI
-29 VALGVAFFS
+29 VMLGTAFFA
-38 GIQASS
+38 GVKAAE
-44 PDMRFS
+44 PDMQESADIFFDDS
-50 GDAYY
+50 K
-55 DETNLMDIKVVGTL
+55 LMDIRVLSTL
-69 GLTEDDVAA
+69 GLTEDDVTA
-78 IKQVDGVENAEGAYG
+78 ISAIEGVESAIPVYTYDVLTEKDEKQHVIKLMSETTDINKITVTEGRMPQESGECLADWLLEQNYGYKIGDKITISSGDDKAIEDIVNTQTYTITGFGKSSYYLDLTRDSSTIGNGSMSGFLIIPEDNFTLEAFTEIDVLVDGAIALDCYSDAYE
-93 TDVMCGEGE
+93 D
-102 KQKVLH
+102 
-108 VEAVDQTMNRI
+108 AVDE
-119 SVTDGKAPEKSG
+119 VTQKIKDIAGDRC
-131 EIFLDCIFAESN
+131 EIRYAE
-143 GYKVGDQIT
+143 
-152 LKEGGDSELLKKT
+152 
-165 DYTVVGLGESPL
+165 VVRE
-177 YISYNRGNSTL
+177 
-188 GSGEVN
+188 
-194 GFAYVLPEDFDQ
+194 
-206 EVYTQ
+206 
-211 IYVQA
+211 
-216 HGAQDLISYTDAYDS
+216 AQDAIA
-231 LIERVQERVEGIEAE
+231 EAE
-246 RCQVRYD
+246 TEVS
-253 EIVEEA
+253 
-259 NDKLADAR
+259 
-267 QELEDG
+267 DG
-273 KKEANEKLADARQE
+273 EQ
-287 LEDGKKKLKDG
+287 
-298 KKEYKDGKKKLADAK
+298 
-313 KELEDGKARLADAKK
+313 
-328 EVAEGQTELADAK
+328 ELADAK
-341 TQVSDG
+341 EELEDG
-347 EKELDAA
+347 WE
-354 KDKVADG
+354 
-361 EKELADAKTQLAD
+361 
-374 GQNQINQAK
+374 
-383 QQISDGEASIAAY
+383 
-396 NTELDNGRKQ
+396 
-406 LESAAG
+406 

-426 GIEQMEN
+426 GIGQMED

-442 DASGEALKQAR
+442 DASGEDLKQAR
-453 TELEANR
+453 TELEAKR
-460 GKIDGYRTLVATMD
+460 GQIDGYRTLVATMD
-474 SQITALQAQMDLL
+474 SQIAELQEKIDELQAQID
-487 AGGSK
+487 ASPGDSAK
-492 EWQTL
+492 INERDA
-497 NTQMQ
+497 
-502 ELITQRDAMQV
+502 LITQRDAMQT

-542 WAELATL
+542 WAELAAL

-578 AKLNAQKQVLTES
+578 AKL
-591 KQTIAAKE
+591 
-599 QELASAQNTIA
+599 
-610 ENEASLDSAKAEIA
+610 
-624 ENEKKLND
+624 
-632 AQSEINKNEKKLAD
+632 
-646 AKNEIK
+646 
-652 ENEQKLTDGQAEYD
+652 
-666 AEYEENHQKIE
+666 E
-677 DAKADIMQAKAD
+677 DAKADIIQAKAD
-689 LADIEVPEWYVLDRN
+689 LDDIDVPEWYVLDRN

-863 LEKITFI
+863 LERITFI

-884 LFRYKKRLFMTILG
+884 LFRYKKRLFMTVLG

-1015 VVISE
+1015 VIISE
-1020 KLATLLDVSEGD
+1020 KLAALLDVSEGD
-1032 DIYLEVSSLNYK
+1032 DIYIEVSSLNYK

-1084 KDPEDISYENDFSAK
+1084 KDAEDISYENDFSAK

-1220 KSYIYSIL
+1220 KSYIFSIL

>member
-1 MMNMKAMHKD
+1 MKK
-11 FWMEIRKSKARFI
+11 KALAKEFFMSIKKTYNRFI
-24 SIFMI
+24 SICLI
-29 VALGVAFFS
+29 VMLGTAFFA
-38 GIQASS
+38 GVKAAE
-44 PDMRFS
+44 PDMQESADIFFDDS
-50 GDAYY
+50 K
-55 DETNLMDIKVVGTL
+55 LMDIRVLSTL
-69 GLTEDDVAA
+69 GLTEDDVTA
-78 IKQVDGVENAEGAYG
+78 ISAIEGVESAIPVYTYDVLTEKDEKQHVIKLMSETTDINKITVTEGRMPQESGECLADWLLEQNYGYKIGDKITISSGDDKAIEDIVNTQTYTITGFGKSSYYLDLTRDSSTIGNGSMSGFLIIPEDNFTLEAFTEIDVLVDGAIALDCYSDAYE
-93 TDVMCGEGE
+93 D
-102 KQKVLH
+102 
-108 VEAVDQTMNRI
+108 AVDE
-119 SVTDGKAPEKSG
+119 VTQKIKDIAGDRC
-131 EIFLDCIFAESN
+131 EIRYAE
-143 GYKVGDQIT
+143 
-152 LKEGGDSELLKKT
+152 
-165 DYTVVGLGESPL
+165 VVRE
-177 YISYNRGNSTL
+177 
-188 GSGEVN
+188 
-194 GFAYVLPEDFDQ
+194 
-206 EVYTQ
+206 
-211 IYVQA
+211 
-216 HGAQDLISYTDAYDS
+216 AQDAIA
-231 LIERVQERVEGIEAE
+231 EAE
-246 RCQVRYD
+246 TEVSDGEQ
-253 EIVEEA
+253 E
-259 NDKLADAR
+259 LADAKE
-267 QELEDG
+267 ELEDG
-273 KKEANEKLADARQE
+273 WEQ
-287 LEDGKKKLKDG
+287 
-298 KKEYKDGKKKLADAK
+298 
-313 KELEDGKARLADAKK
+313 LADAKK

-347 EKELDAA
+347 EKELNAA

-442 DASGEALKQAR
+442 DASGAVLKQAR

-460 GKIDGYRTLVATMD
+460 GQIDGYRTLVATMD

-502 ELITQRDAMQV
+502 ELITQRDAMQT

-666 AEYEENHQKIE
+666 AEYEENHQKLE
-677 DAKADIMQAKAD
+677 DAKADIIQAKAD
-689 LADIEVPEWYVLDRN
+689 LADVDVPEWYVLDRN

-827 VVSTTAATLAACY
+827 VVRPQ
-840 KELLAAPA
+840 LLR
-848 ELMRPAAPKIGKRVF
+848 LRHVTKNF
-863 LEKITFI
+863 LP
-870 WKHLNFSN
+870 HR
-878 KAAVRN
+878 RN
-884 LFRYKKRLFMTILG
+884 
-898 IGGCMGLLLVG
+898 
-909 FGVKDSIMTIG
+909 
-920 DRQYNFIHTYQVK
+920 
-933 MTLADADTD
+933 
-942 EEKQEVLDS
+942 
-951 VLKEPT
+951 
-957 TKAAMLSHESTI
+957 
-969 DACCGANGEKKQST
+969 
-983 YLFIPSD
+983 
-990 ADELDEFVSLQNR
+990 
-1003 ISGQKYTLDDEG
+1003 
-1015 VVISE
+1015 
-1020 KLATLLDVSEGD
+1020 
-1032 DIYLEVSSLNYK
+1032 
-1044 PVKVM
+1044 
-1049 HIAENYYYHYVYMT
+1049 
-1063 PECYQSLFGKDI
+1063 
-1075 EYDEIFVVN
+1075 
-1084 KDPEDISYENDFSAK
+1084 
-1099 YLDNNAVSGITFTRT
+1099 
-1114 ISDRIESMITSM
+1114 
-1126 NIVTYVLVVSAGLLA
+1126 
-1141 FIVLYNLN
+1141 
-1149 NINISERQREL
+1149 
-1160 ATLKVLGFYDG
+1160 
-1171 EISMY
+1171 
-1176 VFRENIML
+1176 
-1184 TVLGTIFGIFFGIW
+1184 
-1198 LHRFVILTAELDIM
+1198 
-1212 MFGRQIYT
+1212 
-1220 KSYIYSIL
+1220 
-1228 LTIGF
+1228 
-1233 SIIVNIVMHWKMKK
+1233 
-1247 IDMIES
+1247 
-1253 LKSVE
+1253 

>member
-1 MMNMKAMHKD
+1 MKK
-11 FWMEIRKSKARFI
+11 KALTKEFFMSIKKTYNRFI
-24 SIFMI
+24 SICLI
-29 VALGVAFFS
+29 VMLGTAFFA
-38 GIQASS
+38 GVKAAE
-44 PDMRFS
+44 PDMQESADIFFDDS
-50 GDAYY
+50 K
-55 DETNLMDIKVVGTL
+55 LMDIRVLSTL
-69 GLTEDDVAA
+69 GLTEDDVTA
-78 IKQVDGVENAEGAYG
+78 ISAIEGVESAIPVYTYDVLTEKDEKQHVIKLMSETTDINKITVTEGRMPQESGECLADWLLEQNYGYKTGDKITISSGDDKAIEDIVNTQTYTITGFGKSSYYLDLTRDSSTIGNGSMSGFLIIPEENFTLEAFTEIDVLVDGAIALDCYSDAYE
-93 TDVMCGEGE
+93 D
-102 KQKVLH
+102 
-108 VEAVDQTMNRI
+108 AVDEVTQKIKDIAGNRC
-119 SVTDGKAPEKSG
+119 
-131 EIFLDCIFAESN
+131 EIRYAE
-143 GYKVGDQIT
+143 
-152 LKEGGDSELLKKT
+152 
-165 DYTVVGLGESPL
+165 VVRE
-177 YISYNRGNSTL
+177 
-188 GSGEVN
+188 
-194 GFAYVLPEDFDQ
+194 
-206 EVYTQ
+206 
-211 IYVQA
+211 
-216 HGAQDLISYTDAYDS
+216 AQDAIA
-231 LIERVQERVEGIEAE
+231 EAE
-246 RCQVRYD
+246 TEVS
-253 EIVEEA
+253 
-259 NDKLADAR
+259 
-267 QELEDG
+267 DG
-273 KKEANEKLADARQE
+273 EQ
-287 LEDGKKKLKDG
+287 
-298 KKEYKDGKKKLADAK
+298 
-313 KELEDGKARLADAKK
+313 
-328 EVAEGQTELADAK
+328 ELADAK
-341 TQVSDG
+341 EELEDG
-347 EKELDAA
+347 WE
-354 KDKVADG
+354 
-361 EKELADAKTQLAD
+361 
-374 GQNQINQAK
+374 
-383 QQISDGEASIAAY
+383 
-396 NTELDNGRKQ
+396 
-406 LESAAG
+406 

-426 GIEQMEN
+426 GIGQMEE

-442 DASGEALKQAR
+442 DASGEDLKQAR

-460 GKIDGYRTLVATMD
+460 GQIDGYRTLVATMD
-474 SQITALQAQMDLL
+474 SQITALQAQMNLL
-487 AGGSK
+487 AEGS
-492 EWQTL
+492 EDWQTL

-502 ELITQRDAMQV
+502 ALITQRDAMQT

-542 WAELATL
+542 WAELAAL

-565 AYEDNLSELNANQ
+565 AYEDNLSELNENQ
-578 AKLNAQKQVLTES
+578 AKL
-591 KQTIAAKE
+591 
-599 QELASAQNTIA
+599 
-610 ENEASLDSAKAEIA
+610 
-624 ENEKKLND
+624 
-632 AQSEINKNEKKLAD
+632 
-646 AKNEIK
+646 
-652 ENEQKLTDGQAEYD
+652 
-666 AEYEENHQKIE
+666 E
-677 DAKADIMQAKAD
+677 DAKADIIQAKAD
-689 LADIEVPEWYVLDRN
+689 LADVDVPEWYVLDRN

-863 LEKITFI
+863 LERITFI

-884 LFRYKKRLFMTILG
+884 LFRYKKRLFMTVLG

-1015 VVISE
+1015 VIISE
-1020 KLATLLDVSEGD
+1020 KLAALLDVSEGD

-1063 PECYQSLFGKDI
+1063 PECYQSLFGKEI

-1084 KDPEDISYENDFSAK
+1084 KDAEDISYENDFSAK

-1220 KSYIYSIL
+1220 KSYIFSIL

>member
-1 MMNMKAMHKD
+1 MKK
-11 FWMEIRKSKARFI
+11 KALAKEFFMSIKKTYNRFI
-24 SIFMI
+24 SICLI
-29 VALGVAFFS
+29 VMLGTAFFA
-38 GIQASS
+38 GVKAAE
-44 PDMRFS
+44 PDMQESADIFFDDS
-50 GDAYY
+50 K
-55 DETNLMDIKVVGTL
+55 LMDIRVLSTL
-69 GLTEDDVAA
+69 GLTEDDVTA
-78 IKQVDGVENAEGAYG
+78 ISAIEGVESAIPVY
-93 TDVMCGEGE
+93 TYDVLTEKDE
-102 KQKVLH
+102 KQH
-108 VEAVDQTMNRI
+108 VIKLMSET
-119 SVTDGKAPEKSG
+119 TDINK
-131 EIFLDCIFAESN
+131 
-143 GYKVGDQIT
+143 IT
-152 LKEGGDSELLKKT
+152 
-165 DYTVVGLGESPL
+165 
-177 YISYNRGNSTL
+177 
-188 GSGEVN
+188 
-194 GFAYVLPEDFDQ
+194 
-206 EVYTQ
+206 
-211 IYVQA
+211 
-216 HGAQDLISYTDAYDS
+216 
-231 LIERVQERVEGIEAE
+231 
-246 RCQVRYD
+246 
-253 EIVEEA
+253 
-259 NDKLADAR
+259 
-267 QELEDG
+267 
-273 KKEANEKLADARQE
+273 
-287 LEDGKKKLKDG
+287 
-298 KKEYKDGKKKLADAK
+298 
-313 KELEDGKARLADAKK
+313 
-328 EVAEGQTELADAK
+328 VAEGRMPQESGECLADWLLEQNYGYKIGDKITISSGDDKAIEDIVNTQTYTITGFGKSSYYLDLTRDSSTIGNGSMSGFLIIPEDNFTLEAFTEIDVLVDGAIALDCYSDAYEDAVDEVTQKIKDIAGNRCEIRYAEVVREAQDAIAEAETEVSDGEQELADAK
-341 TQVSDG
+341 EELEDG
-347 EKELDAA
+347 WE
-354 KDKVADG
+354 
-361 EKELADAKTQLAD
+361 
-374 GQNQINQAK
+374 
-383 QQISDGEASIAAY
+383 
-396 NTELDNGRKQ
+396 
-406 LESAAG
+406 

-426 GIEQMEN
+426 GIGQMEE

-453 TELEANR
+453 TEIEANR
-460 GKIDGYRTLVATMD
+460 GQIDGYRTLVATMD
-474 SQITALQAQMDLL
+474 SQITSLQAQMDLL

-502 ELITQRDAMQV
+502 ALITQRDAMQT
-513 GIAEFDQNEALL
+513 GITEFDQKEALL

-542 WAELATL
+542 WAELETL
-549 KKTYDSGMADY
+549 KTTYDSGMADY

-565 AYEDNLSELNANQ
+565 AYEDNLSELNENQ
-578 AKLNAQKQVLTES
+578 AKL
-591 KQTIAAKE
+591 
-599 QELASAQNTIA
+599 
-610 ENEASLDSAKAEIA
+610 
-624 ENEKKLND
+624 
-632 AQSEINKNEKKLAD
+632 
-646 AKNEIK
+646 
-652 ENEQKLTDGQAEYD
+652 
-666 AEYEENHQKIE
+666 E
-677 DAKADIMQAKAD
+677 DAKADIIQAKAD
-689 LADIEVPEWYVLDRN
+689 LADIDVPEWYVLDRN

-863 LEKITFI
+863 LERITFI

-884 LFRYKKRLFMTILG
+884 LFRYKKRLFMTVLG

-1015 VVISE
+1015 VIISE
-1020 KLATLLDVSEGD
+1020 KLAALLDVSEGD

-1084 KDPEDISYENDFSAK
+1084 KDAEDISYENDFSAK

>member
-1 MMNMKAMHKD
+1 M
-11 FWMEIRKSKARFI
+11 S
-24 SIFMI
+24 
-29 VALGVAFFS
+29 
-38 GIQASS
+38 
-44 PDMRFS
+44 
-50 GDAYY
+50 
-55 DETNLMDIKVVGTL
+55 TL
-69 GLTEDDVAA
+69 GLTEDDVTA
-78 IKQVDGVENAEGAYG
+78 ISAIQGVESAIPVYTYDVLTEKDEKQHVIKLMSETTDINKITVTEGRMPQESGECLADWLLEQNYGYKIGDKITISSGDDKAIEDIVNTQTYTITGFGKSSYYLDLTRDSSTIGNGSMSGFLIIPEDNFTLEAFTEIDVLVDGAIALDCYSDAYE
-93 TDVMCGEGE
+93 D
-102 KQKVLH
+102 
-108 VEAVDQTMNRI
+108 AVDE
-119 SVTDGKAPEKSG
+119 VTQKIKDIAGDRC
-131 EIFLDCIFAESN
+131 EIRYAE
-143 GYKVGDQIT
+143 
-152 LKEGGDSELLKKT
+152 
-165 DYTVVGLGESPL
+165 VVRE
-177 YISYNRGNSTL
+177 
-188 GSGEVN
+188 
-194 GFAYVLPEDFDQ
+194 
-206 EVYTQ
+206 
-211 IYVQA
+211 
-216 HGAQDLISYTDAYDS
+216 AQDAIA
-231 LIERVQERVEGIEAE
+231 EAE
-246 RCQVRYD
+246 TEVS
-253 EIVEEA
+253 
-259 NDKLADAR
+259 
-267 QELEDG
+267 DG
-273 KKEANEKLADARQE
+273 EQ
-287 LEDGKKKLKDG
+287 
-298 KKEYKDGKKKLADAK
+298 
-313 KELEDGKARLADAKK
+313 
-328 EVAEGQTELADAK
+328 ELADAK
-341 TQVSDG
+341 EELEDG
-347 EKELDAA
+347 WE
-354 KDKVADG
+354 
-361 EKELADAKTQLAD
+361 
-374 GQNQINQAK
+374 
-383 QQISDGEASIAAY
+383 
-396 NTELDNGRKQ
+396 
-406 LESAAG
+406 

-426 GIEQMEN
+426 GIEQMED

-460 GKIDGYRTLVATMD
+460 GQIDDYRARVTTLDSKIN
-474 SQITALQAQMDLL
+474 ALQAQMNTLVE
-487 AGGSK
+487 GSE
-492 EWQTL
+492 EWKTL

-502 ELITQRDAMQV
+502 ALITQRDAMQT
-513 GIAEFDQNEALL
+513 GIAEFDQNEAML

-542 WAELATL
+542 WAELETL
-549 KKTYDSGMADY
+549 KTTYDSGMADY

-565 AYEDNLSELNANQ
+565 AYEENLSELN
-578 AKLNAQKQVLTES
+578 
-591 KQTIAAKE
+591 
-599 QELASAQNTIA
+599 
-610 ENEASLDSAKAEIA
+610 
-624 ENEKKLND
+624 
-632 AQSEINKNEKKLAD
+632 
-646 AKNEIK
+646 
-652 ENEQKLTDGQAEYD
+652 
-666 AEYEENHQKIE
+666 ENHQKLE
-677 DAKADIMQAKAD
+677 DAKADITQAKAD

-704 YITTCVAYAQDSERI
+704 YITTCVAYDQDSERI

-863 LEKITFI
+863 LERIIFI

-884 LFRYKKRLFMTILG
+884 LFRYKKRLFMTVLG

-951 VLKEPT
+951 VLKEST

-1003 ISGQKYTLDDEG
+1003 ISGEKYTLDDEG
-1015 VVISE
+1015 VIISE

-1084 KDPEDISYENDFSAK
+1084 KDAEDISYENDFSAK

-1220 KSYIYSIL
+1220 KSYIFSIL

>member
-1 MMNMKAMHKD
+1 MKK
-11 FWMEIRKSKARFI
+11 KALAKEFFMSIKKTYNRFI
-24 SIFMI
+24 SICLI
-29 VALGVAFFS
+29 VMLGTAFFA
-38 GIQASS
+38 GVKAAE
-44 PDMRFS
+44 PDMQESADIFFDDS
-50 GDAYY
+50 K
-55 DETNLMDIKVVGTL
+55 LMDIRVLSTL
-69 GLTEDDVAA
+69 GLTEDDVTA
-78 IKQVDGVENAEGAYG
+78 ISAIEGVESAIPVYTYDVLTEKDEKQHVIKLMSETTDINKITVTEGRMPQESGECLADWLLEQNYGYKIGDKITISSGDDKAIEDIVNTQTYTITGFGKSSYYLDLTRDSSTIGNGSMSGFLIIPEDNFTLEAFTEIDVLVDGAIALDCYSDAYE
-93 TDVMCGEGE
+93 D
-102 KQKVLH
+102 
-108 VEAVDQTMNRI
+108 AVDE
-119 SVTDGKAPEKSG
+119 VTQKIKDIAGDRC
-131 EIFLDCIFAESN
+131 EIRYAE
-143 GYKVGDQIT
+143 
-152 LKEGGDSELLKKT
+152 
-165 DYTVVGLGESPL
+165 VVRE
-177 YISYNRGNSTL
+177 
-188 GSGEVN
+188 
-194 GFAYVLPEDFDQ
+194 
-206 EVYTQ
+206 
-211 IYVQA
+211 
-216 HGAQDLISYTDAYDS
+216 AQDAIA
-231 LIERVQERVEGIEAE
+231 EAE
-246 RCQVRYD
+246 TEVS
-253 EIVEEA
+253 
-259 NDKLADAR
+259 
-267 QELEDG
+267 DG
-273 KKEANEKLADARQE
+273 EQ
-287 LEDGKKKLKDG
+287 
-298 KKEYKDGKKKLADAK
+298 
-313 KELEDGKARLADAKK
+313 
-328 EVAEGQTELADAK
+328 ELADAK
-341 TQVSDG
+341 EELEDG
-347 EKELDAA
+347 WE
-354 KDKVADG
+354 
-361 EKELADAKTQLAD
+361 
-374 GQNQINQAK
+374 
-383 QQISDGEASIAAY
+383 
-396 NTELDNGRKQ
+396 
-406 LESAAG
+406 

-426 GIEQMEN
+426 GIGQMEA

-442 DASGEALKQAR
+442 DASGEDLKQAR

-460 GKIDGYRTLVATMD
+460 GQIDSYRALVATMD
-474 SQITALQAQMDLL
+474 SQIAELQEKIDEL
-487 AGGSK
+487 
-492 EWQTL
+492 QT
-497 NTQMQ
+497 QIDASPGDSAKIS
-502 ELITQRDAMQV
+502 ERDVKIAERDAKITQRDAIKA

-542 WAELATL
+542 WAELAAL
-549 KKTYDSGMADY
+549 KKKYDSGMADY

-632 AQSEINKNEKKLAD
+632 AQAEINKNEKKLAD

-666 AEYEENHQKIE
+666 AEYEENHQKLE
-677 DAKADIMQAKAD
+677 DAKADIIQAKAD
-689 LADIEVPEWYVLDRN
+689 LADVDVPEWYVLDRN

-863 LEKITFI
+863 LERITFI

-884 LFRYKKRLFMTILG
+884 LFRYKKRLFMTVLG

-1015 VVISE
+1015 VIISE
-1020 KLATLLDVSEGD
+1020 KLAALLDVSEGD

-1084 KDPEDISYENDFSAK
+1084 KDAEDISYENDFSAK

-1220 KSYIYSIL
+1220 KSYIFSIL

>member
-1 MMNMKAMHKD
+1 MKK
-11 FWMEIRKSKARFI
+11 KALAKEFFMSIKKTYNRFI
-24 SIFMI
+24 SICLI
-29 VALGVAFFS
+29 VMLGTAFFA
-38 GIQASS
+38 GVKAAE
-44 PDMRFS
+44 PDMQESADIFFDDS
-50 GDAYY
+50 K
-55 DETNLMDIKVVGTL
+55 LMDIRVLCTL
-69 GLTEDDVAA
+69 GLTEDDVTA
-78 IKQVDGVENAEGAYG
+78 ISAIEGVESAIPVYTYDVLTEKDEKQHVIKLMSETTDINKITVTEGRMPQESGECLADWLLEQNYGYKIGDKITISSGDDKAIEDIVNTQTYTITGFGKSSYYLDLTRDSSTIGNGSMSGFLIIPEDNFTLEAFTEIDVLVDGAIALDCYSDAYE
-93 TDVMCGEGE
+93 D
-102 KQKVLH
+102 
-108 VEAVDQTMNRI
+108 AVDEVTQKIKDIAGNRC
-119 SVTDGKAPEKSG
+119 
-131 EIFLDCIFAESN
+131 EIRYAE
-143 GYKVGDQIT
+143 
-152 LKEGGDSELLKKT
+152 
-165 DYTVVGLGESPL
+165 VVRE
-177 YISYNRGNSTL
+177 
-188 GSGEVN
+188 
-194 GFAYVLPEDFDQ
+194 
-206 EVYTQ
+206 
-211 IYVQA
+211 
-216 HGAQDLISYTDAYDS
+216 AQDAIA
-231 LIERVQERVEGIEAE
+231 EAE
-246 RCQVRYD
+246 TEVSDGEQ
-253 EIVEEA
+253 E
-259 NDKLADAR
+259 LADAKE
-267 QELEDG
+267 ELEDG
-273 KKEANEKLADARQE
+273 WEQ
-287 LEDGKKKLKDG
+287 
-298 KKEYKDGKKKLADAK
+298 
-313 KELEDGKARLADAKK
+313 LADAKK

-347 EKELDAA
+347 EKELNAA

-374 GQNQINQAK
+374 GQNQISQAK

-396 NTELDNGRKQ
+396 DKELNNGRQK
-406 LESAAG
+406 LEDAAK

-442 DASGEALKQAR
+442 DASGEDLKQAR

-460 GKIDGYRTLVATMD
+460 GQIDGYRTLVATMD
-474 SQITALQAQMDLL
+474 SQIAELQEKIDELQAQID
-487 AGGSK
+487 ASPGDSAK
-492 EWQTL
+492 INERDAKIA
-497 NTQMQ
+497 
-502 ELITQRDAMQV
+502 ERDALITQRDAMKA

-542 WAELATL
+542 WAELAAL
-549 KKTYDSGMADY
+549 KKTYDSGMAEY
-560 TAGMS
+560 TEGRA
-565 AYEDNLSELNANQ
+565 AYEENLSALNANQ
-578 AKLNAQKQVLTES
+578 AKLNAQKQVLAES

-599 QELASAQNTIA
+599 QELVSAQNTIA
-610 ENEASLDSAKAEIA
+610 ENEASLDSAKNEIA
-624 ENEKKLND
+624 ENEQKLND

-666 AEYEENHQKIE
+666 AEYEENHQKLE
-677 DAKADIMQAKAD
+677 DAKADIIQAKAD
-689 LADIEVPEWYVLDRN
+689 LADIDVPEWYVLDRN

-863 LEKITFI
+863 LERITFI

-884 LFRYKKRLFMTILG
+884 LFRYKKRLFMTVLG

-990 ADELDEFVSLQNR
+990 ADELDGFVSLQNR
-1003 ISGQKYTLDDEG
+1003 ISGQKFTLDDEG
-1015 VVISE
+1015 VIISE
-1020 KLATLLDVSEGD
+1020 KLAALLDVSEGD

-1044 PVKVM
+1044 PVKIM
-1049 HIAENYYYHYVYMT
+1049 HIVENYYYHYVYMT

-1084 KDPEDISYENDFSAK
+1084 KDAEDISYENDFSAK

>member
-1 MMNMKAMHKD
+1 MKK
-11 FWMEIRKSKARFI
+11 KALTKEFFMSIKKTYNRFI
-24 SIFMI
+24 SICLI
-29 VALGVAFFS
+29 VMLGTAFFA
-38 GIQASS
+38 GVKAAE
-44 PDMRFS
+44 PDMQESADIFFDDS
-50 GDAYY
+50 K
-55 DETNLMDIKVVGTL
+55 LMDIRVLCTL
-69 GLTEDDVAA
+69 GLTEDDVTA
-78 IKQVDGVENAEGAYG
+78 ISAIEGVESAIPVYTYDVLTEKDEKQHVIKLMSETTDINKITVTEGRMPQESGECLADWLLEQNYGYKIGDKITISSGDDKAIEDIVNTQTYTITGFGKSSYYLDLTRDSSTIGNGSMSGFLIIPEDNFTLEAFTEIDVLVDGAIALDCYSDAYE
-93 TDVMCGEGE
+93 D
-102 KQKVLH
+102 
-108 VEAVDQTMNRI
+108 AVDEVTQKIKDIAGNRC
-119 SVTDGKAPEKSG
+119 
-131 EIFLDCIFAESN
+131 EIRYAE
-143 GYKVGDQIT
+143 VIR
-152 LKEGGDSELLKKT
+152 E
-165 DYTVVGLGESPL
+165 
-177 YISYNRGNSTL
+177 
-188 GSGEVN
+188 
-194 GFAYVLPEDFDQ
+194 
-206 EVYTQ
+206 
-211 IYVQA
+211 
-216 HGAQDLISYTDAYDS
+216 AQDAIA
-231 LIERVQERVEGIEAE
+231 EAE
-246 RCQVRYD
+246 TEVS
-253 EIVEEA
+253 
-259 NDKLADAR
+259 
-267 QELEDG
+267 DG
-273 KKEANEKLADARQE
+273 EQ
-287 LEDGKKKLKDG
+287 
-298 KKEYKDGKKKLADAK
+298 
-313 KELEDGKARLADAKK
+313 
-328 EVAEGQTELADAK
+328 ELADAK
-341 TQVSDG
+341 EELEDG
-347 EKELDAA
+347 WE
-354 KDKVADG
+354 
-361 EKELADAKTQLAD
+361 
-374 GQNQINQAK
+374 
-383 QQISDGEASIAAY
+383 
-396 NTELDNGRKQ
+396 
-406 LESAAG
+406 

-426 GIEQMEN
+426 GIGQMEE

-453 TELEANR
+453 TEIEANR
-460 GKIDGYRTLVATMD
+460 GQIDGYRTLVATMD
-474 SQITALQAQMDLL
+474 SQITSLQAQMDLL

-502 ELITQRDAMQV
+502 ALITQRDAMQT
-513 GIAEFDQNEALL
+513 GITEFDQNEALL

-542 WAELATL
+542 WAELETL
-549 KKTYDSGMADY
+549 KTTYDSGMADY

-565 AYEDNLSELNANQ
+565 AYEDNLSELNENQ
-578 AKLNAQKQVLTES
+578 AKL
-591 KQTIAAKE
+591 
-599 QELASAQNTIA
+599 
-610 ENEASLDSAKAEIA
+610 
-624 ENEKKLND
+624 
-632 AQSEINKNEKKLAD
+632 
-646 AKNEIK
+646 
-652 ENEQKLTDGQAEYD
+652 
-666 AEYEENHQKIE
+666 E
-677 DAKADIMQAKAD
+677 DAKADIIQAKAD
-689 LADIEVPEWYVLDRN
+689 LADIDVPEWYVLDRN

-863 LEKITFI
+863 LERITFI

-884 LFRYKKRLFMTILG
+884 LFRYKKRLFMTVLG

-990 ADELDEFVSLQNR
+990 ADELDGFVSLQNR
-1003 ISGQKYTLDDEG
+1003 ISGQKFTLDDEG
-1015 VVISE
+1015 VIISE
-1020 KLATLLDVSEGD
+1020 KLAALLDVSEGD

-1075 EYDEIFVVN
+1075 KYDEIFVVN
-1084 KDPEDISYENDFSAK
+1084 KDAEDISYENDFSAK

>member
-1 MMNMKAMHKD
+1 MKK
-11 FWMEIRKSKARFI
+11 KALAKEFFMSIKKTYNRFI
-24 SIFMI
+24 SICLI
-29 VALGVAFFS
+29 VMLGTAFFA
-38 GIQASS
+38 GVKAAE
-44 PDMRFS
+44 PDMQES
-50 GDAYY
+50 A
-55 DETNLMDIKVVGTL
+55 DIFFDDSKLTDIRVLSTL
-69 GLTEDDVAA
+69 GLTEDDVTA
-78 IKQVDGVENAEGAYG
+78 ISAIEGVESAIPVY
-93 TDVMCGEGE
+93 TYDVLTEKDE
-102 KQKVLH
+102 KQH
-108 VEAVDQTMNRI
+108 VIKLMSETTDMNKI
-119 SVTDGKAPEKSG
+119 TVTEGRMPKKSG
-131 EIFLDCIFAESN
+131 ECLADWLLEHNYGYKIGDKITISSGDDKAIEDIVNTQTYTITGFGKSSYYLDLTRDSSTIGNGSMSGFLVIPKDNFTLEAFTEIDVLVDGAIALDCYSDAYEDAVDEVTQKIKDIAGDRCEIRYAE
-143 GYKVGDQIT
+143 VV
-152 LKEGGDSELLKKT
+152 SE
-165 DYTVVGLGESPL
+165 
-177 YISYNRGNSTL
+177 
-188 GSGEVN
+188 
-194 GFAYVLPEDFDQ
+194 
-206 EVYTQ
+206 
-211 IYVQA
+211 
-216 HGAQDLISYTDAYDS
+216 AQDAIA
-231 LIERVQERVEGIEAE
+231 EAE
-246 RCQVRYD
+246 TEVSDGEQ
-253 EIVEEA
+253 E
-259 NDKLADAR
+259 LADAKE
-267 QELEDG
+267 ELEDG
-273 KKEANEKLADARQE
+273 WKQ
-287 LEDGKKKLKDG
+287 
-298 KKEYKDGKKKLADAK
+298 
-313 KELEDGKARLADAKK
+313 LADAKK
-328 EVAEGQTELADAK
+328 EVAEGQMELADAK

-396 NTELDNGRKQ
+396 NTELSNGRKQ

-426 GIEQMEN
+426 GIGQMED

-460 GKIDGYRTLVATMD
+460 EQIDGYRALVTTLD
-474 SQITALQAQMDLL
+474 SQINALQAQMDTLVE
-487 AGGSK
+487 SSE
-492 EWQTL
+492 EWQRL
-497 NTQMQ
+497 NTKMQ
-502 ELITQRDAMQV
+502 ALITQRDAMKA
-513 GIAEFDQNEALL
+513 GIAEFDQNDALL

-542 WAELATL
+542 WAELAAL

-565 AYEDNLSELNANQ
+565 AYEENLSELNENQ
-578 AKLNAQKQVLTES
+578 AKLNAQKQVLAES

-610 ENEASLDSAKAEIA
+610 ENEASLDSAKTEIA

-666 AEYEENHQKIE
+666 AEYEENHQKLE
-677 DAKADIMQAKAD
+677 DAKADIIQAKAD
-689 LADIEVPEWYVLDRN
+689 LADVDVPEWYVLDRN

-780 GGTIGTLI
+780 GGTVGTLI
-788 GQIIFPAVIMN
+788 GQIIFPTVIMN
-799 AYKIAYVTLTDFVT
+799 AYKISYVTLTDFVT
-813 PIHLKYSLI
+813 PIHLKYVVI
-822 SMIAA
+822 SMVAA

-863 LEKITFI
+863 LERITFI

-933 MTLADADTD
+933 MTLSDVDTD

-957 TKAAMLSHESTI
+957 TKAAMLSHESTV
-969 DACCGANGEKKQST
+969 DACCGTNGEKKQST
-983 YLFIPSD
+983 YLFVPSD

-1003 ISGQKYTLDDEG
+1003 ISGKKYTLDDEG
-1015 VVISE
+1015 VIISE
-1020 KLATLLDVSEGD
+1020 KLATLLDISEGD
-1032 DIYLEVSSLNYK
+1032 NIYLEVSSLNYK

-1049 HIAENYYYHYVYMT
+1049 HIVENYYFHYVYMT
-1063 PECYQSLFGKDI
+1063 PECYQSLFGKEV
-1075 EYDEIFVVN
+1075 EYDEVFVVN
-1084 KDPEDISYENDFSAK
+1084 KDAEDISYENDFSAK
-1099 YLDNNAVSGITFTRT
+1099 YLDASAVSGITYTRT

-1184 TVLGTIFGIFFGIW
+1184 TVLGTVFGIFFGIW
-1198 LHRFVILTAELDIM
+1198 LHRFVILTAEIDIM

>member
-1 MMNMKAMHKD
+1 MKKKALTKD
-11 FWMEIRKSKARFI
+11 FFMSIKKTYNRFI
-24 SIFMI
+24 SICLI
-29 VALGVAFFS
+29 VMLGTAFFA
-38 GIQASS
+38 GVKAAE
-44 PDMRFS
+44 PDMQESADIFFDDS
-50 GDAYY
+50 K
-55 DETNLMDIKVVGTL
+55 LMDIRVMSTL
-69 GLTEDDVAA
+69 GLTEDDVTA
-78 IKQVDGVENAEGAYG
+78 ISAIEGVESAIPVYTYDVLTEKDEKQHVIKLMSETTDINKITVTEGRMPQESGECLADWLLEQNYGYKIGDKITISSGDDKAIEDIVNTQTYTITGFGKSSYYLDLTRDSSTIGNGSMSGFLIIPEDNFTLEAFTEIDVLVDGAGALDCYS
-93 TDVMCGEGE
+93 DAYED
-102 KQKVLH
+102 
-108 VEAVDQTMNRI
+108 AVDEVTQEIKDIAGNRC
-119 SVTDGKAPEKSG
+119 
-131 EIFLDCIFAESN
+131 EIRYAE
-143 GYKVGDQIT
+143 
-152 LKEGGDSELLKKT
+152 
-165 DYTVVGLGESPL
+165 VVRE
-177 YISYNRGNSTL
+177 
-188 GSGEVN
+188 
-194 GFAYVLPEDFDQ
+194 
-206 EVYTQ
+206 
-211 IYVQA
+211 
-216 HGAQDLISYTDAYDS
+216 AQDAIA
-231 LIERVQERVEGIEAE
+231 EAE
-246 RCQVRYD
+246 TEVS
-253 EIVEEA
+253 
-259 NDKLADAR
+259 
-267 QELEDG
+267 DG
-273 KKEANEKLADARQE
+273 EQ
-287 LEDGKKKLKDG
+287 
-298 KKEYKDGKKKLADAK
+298 
-313 KELEDGKARLADAKK
+313 
-328 EVAEGQTELADAK
+328 ELADAK
-341 TQVSDG
+341 EELEDG
-347 EKELDAA
+347 WE
-354 KDKVADG
+354 
-361 EKELADAKTQLAD
+361 
-374 GQNQINQAK
+374 
-383 QQISDGEASIAAY
+383 
-396 NTELDNGRKQ
+396 
-406 LESAAG
+406 

-426 GIEQMEN
+426 GIEQMED

-460 GKIDGYRTLVATMD
+460 GQIDDYRARVTTLDSKIN
-474 SQITALQAQMDLL
+474 ALQAQMNTLVE
-487 AGGSK
+487 GSE
-492 EWQTL
+492 EWKTL

-502 ELITQRDAMQV
+502 ALITQRDAMQT
-513 GIAEFDQNEALL
+513 GIAEFDQNEAML

-542 WAELATL
+542 WAELETL
-549 KKTYDSGMADY
+549 KTTYDSGMADY

-565 AYEDNLSELNANQ
+565 AYEENLSELN
-578 AKLNAQKQVLTES
+578 
-591 KQTIAAKE
+591 
-599 QELASAQNTIA
+599 
-610 ENEASLDSAKAEIA
+610 
-624 ENEKKLND
+624 
-632 AQSEINKNEKKLAD
+632 
-646 AKNEIK
+646 
-652 ENEQKLTDGQAEYD
+652 
-666 AEYEENHQKIE
+666 ENHQKLE
-677 DAKADIMQAKAD
+677 DAKADITQAKAD

-704 YITTCVAYAQDSERI
+704 YITTCVAYDQDSERI

-863 LEKITFI
+863 LERITFI

-884 LFRYKKRLFMTILG
+884 LFRYKKRLFMTVLG

-920 DRQYNFIHTYQVK
+920 DRQYNFIHTYRVK

-951 VLKEPT
+951 VLKEST

-1003 ISGQKYTLDDEG
+1003 ISGEKYTLDDEG
-1015 VVISE
+1015 VIISE

-1084 KDPEDISYENDFSAK
+1084 KDAEDISYENDFSAK

-1220 KSYIYSIL
+1220 KSYIFSIL

>member
-1 MMNMKAMHKD
+1 MKK
-11 FWMEIRKSKARFI
+11 KALTKEFFMSIKKTYNRFI
-24 SIFMI
+24 SICLI
-29 VALGVAFFS
+29 VMLGTAFFA
-38 GIQASS
+38 GVKAAE
-44 PDMRFS
+44 PDMQESADIFFDDS
-50 GDAYY
+50 K
-55 DETNLMDIKVVGTL
+55 LMDIRVLSTL
-69 GLTEDDVAA
+69 GLTEDDVTA
-78 IKQVDGVENAEGAYG
+78 ISAIEGVESAIPVYTYDVLTEKDEKQHVIKLMSETTDINKITVTEGRMPQESGECLADWLLEQNYGYKIGDKITISSGDDKAIEDIVDTQTYTITGFGKSSYYLDLTRDSSTIGNGSMSGFLIIPEDNFTLEAFTEIDVLVDGAIALDCYSDAYE
-93 TDVMCGEGE
+93 D
-102 KQKVLH
+102 
-108 VEAVDQTMNRI
+108 AVDEVTQKIKDIAGNRC
-119 SVTDGKAPEKSG
+119 
-131 EIFLDCIFAESN
+131 EIRYAE
-143 GYKVGDQIT
+143 
-152 LKEGGDSELLKKT
+152 
-165 DYTVVGLGESPL
+165 VVRE
-177 YISYNRGNSTL
+177 
-188 GSGEVN
+188 
-194 GFAYVLPEDFDQ
+194 
-206 EVYTQ
+206 
-211 IYVQA
+211 
-216 HGAQDLISYTDAYDS
+216 AQDAIA
-231 LIERVQERVEGIEAE
+231 EAE
-246 RCQVRYD
+246 TEVS
-253 EIVEEA
+253 
-259 NDKLADAR
+259 
-267 QELEDG
+267 DG
-273 KKEANEKLADARQE
+273 EQ
-287 LEDGKKKLKDG
+287 
-298 KKEYKDGKKKLADAK
+298 
-313 KELEDGKARLADAKK
+313 
-328 EVAEGQTELADAK
+328 ELADAK
-341 TQVSDG
+341 EELEDG
-347 EKELDAA
+347 WE
-354 KDKVADG
+354 
-361 EKELADAKTQLAD
+361 
-374 GQNQINQAK
+374 
-383 QQISDGEASIAAY
+383 
-396 NTELDNGRKQ
+396 
-406 LESAAG
+406 

-442 DASGEALKQAR
+442 DASGEDLKQAR

-460 GKIDGYRTLVATMD
+460 GQIDGYRTLVATMD
-474 SQITALQAQMDLL
+474 SQITSLQAQMDLL

-502 ELITQRDAMQV
+502 ALITQRDAMQT
-513 GIAEFDQNEALL
+513 GITEFDQNEALL

-542 WAELATL
+542 WAELETL
-549 KKTYDSGMADY
+549 KTTYDSGMADY

-565 AYEDNLSELNANQ
+565 AYEDNLSELNENQ
-578 AKLNAQKQVLTES
+578 AKL
-591 KQTIAAKE
+591 
-599 QELASAQNTIA
+599 
-610 ENEASLDSAKAEIA
+610 
-624 ENEKKLND
+624 
-632 AQSEINKNEKKLAD
+632 
-646 AKNEIK
+646 
-652 ENEQKLTDGQAEYD
+652 
-666 AEYEENHQKIE
+666 E
-677 DAKADIMQAKAD
+677 DAKADIIQAKAD
-689 LADIEVPEWYVLDRN
+689 LADIDVPEWYVLDRN

-863 LEKITFI
+863 LERITFI

-884 LFRYKKRLFMTILG
+884 LFRYKKRLFMTVLG

-1015 VVISE
+1015 VIISE
-1020 KLATLLDVSEGD
+1020 KLAALLDVSEGD

-1084 KDPEDISYENDFSAK
+1084 KDAEDISYENDFSAK

>member
-1 MMNMKAMHKD
+1 MKK
-11 FWMEIRKSKARFI
+11 KALAKEFFMSIKKTYNRFI
-24 SIFMI
+24 SICLI
-29 VALGVAFFS
+29 VMLGTAFFA
-38 GIQASS
+38 GVKAAE
-44 PDMRFS
+44 PDMQESADIFFDDS
-50 GDAYY
+50 K
-55 DETNLMDIKVVGTL
+55 LMDIRVLSTL
-69 GLTEDDVAA
+69 GLTEDDVTA
-78 IKQVDGVENAEGAYG
+78 ISAIEGVESAIPVY
-93 TDVMCGEGE
+93 TYDVLTEKDE
-102 KQKVLH
+102 KQHVIKLMSETTDINKITVTEGRMPQESGECLADWLLEQNYGYKIGDKITISSGDDKAIEDIVNTQTYTITGFGKSSYYLDLTRDSSTIGNGSMSGFLIIPEDNFTLEAFTEIDVL
-108 VEAVDQTMNRI
+108 VNGAIALDCYSDAYEDAVDEVTQKIKDIAGNRC
-119 SVTDGKAPEKSG
+119 
-131 EIFLDCIFAESN
+131 EIRYAE
-143 GYKVGDQIT
+143 
-152 LKEGGDSELLKKT
+152 
-165 DYTVVGLGESPL
+165 VVRE
-177 YISYNRGNSTL
+177 
-188 GSGEVN
+188 
-194 GFAYVLPEDFDQ
+194 
-206 EVYTQ
+206 
-211 IYVQA
+211 
-216 HGAQDLISYTDAYDS
+216 AQDAIA
-231 LIERVQERVEGIEAE
+231 EAE
-246 RCQVRYD
+246 TKVS
-253 EIVEEA
+253 
-259 NDKLADAR
+259 
-267 QELEDG
+267 DG
-273 KKEANEKLADARQE
+273 EQ
-287 LEDGKKKLKDG
+287 
-298 KKEYKDGKKKLADAK
+298 
-313 KELEDGKARLADAKK
+313 
-328 EVAEGQTELADAK
+328 ELADAK
-341 TQVSDG
+341 EELEDG
-347 EKELDAA
+347 WE
-354 KDKVADG
+354 
-361 EKELADAKTQLAD
+361 
-374 GQNQINQAK
+374 
-383 QQISDGEASIAAY
+383 
-396 NTELDNGRKQ
+396 
-406 LESAAG
+406 

-426 GIEQMEN
+426 GIGQMEA

-442 DASGEALKQAR
+442 DAYGEDLKQAR
-453 TELEANR
+453 IELEANR
-460 GKIDGYRTLVATMD
+460 GQIDGYRTLVATMD
-474 SQITALQAQMDLL
+474 SQITSLQAQMDLL

-502 ELITQRDAMQV
+502 ALITQRDAMQT
-513 GIAEFDQNEALL
+513 GITEFDQNEALL

-542 WAELATL
+542 WAELETL
-549 KKTYDSGMADY
+549 KTTYDSGMADY

-565 AYEDNLSELNANQ
+565 AYEDNLSELNENQ
-578 AKLNAQKQVLTES
+578 AKL
-591 KQTIAAKE
+591 
-599 QELASAQNTIA
+599 
-610 ENEASLDSAKAEIA
+610 
-624 ENEKKLND
+624 
-632 AQSEINKNEKKLAD
+632 
-646 AKNEIK
+646 
-652 ENEQKLTDGQAEYD
+652 
-666 AEYEENHQKIE
+666 E
-677 DAKADIMQAKAD
+677 DAKADIIQAKAD
-689 LADIEVPEWYVLDRN
+689 LADVDVPEWYVLDRN

-863 LEKITFI
+863 LERITFI

-884 LFRYKKRLFMTILG
+884 LFRYKKRLFMTVLG

-951 VLKEPT
+951 VLKEST

-1015 VVISE
+1015 VIISE
-1020 KLATLLDVSEGD
+1020 KLAALLDVSEGD

>member
-1 MMNMKAMHKD
+1 MKK
-11 FWMEIRKSKARFI
+11 KALAKEFFMSIKKTYNRFI
-24 SIFMI
+24 SICLI
-29 VALGVAFFS
+29 VMLGTAFFA
-38 GIQASS
+38 GVKAAE
-44 PDMRFS
+44 PDMQESADIFFDDS
-50 GDAYY
+50 K
-55 DETNLMDIKVVGTL
+55 LMDIRVLSTL
-69 GLTEDDVAA
+69 GLTEDDVTA
-78 IKQVDGVENAEGAYG
+78 ISAIEGVESAIPVYTYDVLTEKDEKQHVIKLMSETTDINKITVTEGRMPQESGECLADWLLEQNYGYKIGDKITISSGDDKAIEDIVNTQTYTITGFGKSSYYLDLTRDSSTIGNGSMSGFLIIPEDNFTLEAFTEIDVLVDGAIALDCYSDAYE
-93 TDVMCGEGE
+93 D
-102 KQKVLH
+102 
-108 VEAVDQTMNRI
+108 AVDE
-119 SVTDGKAPEKSG
+119 VTQKIKDIAGDRC
-131 EIFLDCIFAESN
+131 EIRYAE
-143 GYKVGDQIT
+143 
-152 LKEGGDSELLKKT
+152 
-165 DYTVVGLGESPL
+165 VVRE
-177 YISYNRGNSTL
+177 
-188 GSGEVN
+188 
-194 GFAYVLPEDFDQ
+194 
-206 EVYTQ
+206 
-211 IYVQA
+211 
-216 HGAQDLISYTDAYDS
+216 AQDAIA
-231 LIERVQERVEGIEAE
+231 EAE
-246 RCQVRYD
+246 
-253 EIVEEA
+253 
-259 NDKLADAR
+259 
-267 QELEDG
+267 
-273 KKEANEKLADARQE
+273 
-287 LEDGKKKLKDG
+287 
-298 KKEYKDGKKKLADAK
+298 
-313 KELEDGKARLADAKK
+313 
-328 EVAEGQTELADAK
+328 TE
-341 TQVSDG
+341 VSDG
-347 EKELDAA
+347 EQE
-354 KDKVADG
+354 
-361 EKELADAKTQLAD
+361 
-374 GQNQINQAK
+374 
-383 QQISDGEASIAAY
+383 
-396 NTELDNGRKQ
+396 
-406 LESAAG
+406 
-412 QLADAKTGLETLKS
+412 LADAKTGLETLKS

-442 DASGEALKQAR
+442 DASGEDLKQAR

-460 GKIDGYRTLVATMD
+460 GQIDGYRTLVATMD
-474 SQITALQAQMDLL
+474 SKIAELQEKIDELQTQIDASPGDSAKISERD
-487 AGGSK
+487 AK
-492 EWQTL
+492 IAERDAK
-497 NTQMQ
+497 
-502 ELITQRDAMQV
+502 ITQRDAIKA

-542 WAELATL
+542 WAELAAL

-666 AEYEENHQKIE
+666 AEYEENHQKLE
-677 DAKADIMQAKAD
+677 DAKADIIQAKAD
-689 LADIEVPEWYVLDRN
+689 LADVDVPEWYVLDRN

-863 LEKITFI
+863 LERITFI

-884 LFRYKKRLFMTILG
+884 LFRYKKRLFMTVLG

-951 VLKEPT
+951 VLKEST

-1015 VVISE
+1015 VIISE
-1020 KLATLLDVSEGD
+1020 KLAALLDVSEGD

>member
-1 MMNMKAMHKD
+1 MKK
-11 FWMEIRKSKARFI
+11 KALAKEFFMSIKKTYNRFI
-24 SIFMI
+24 SICLI
-29 VALGVAFFS
+29 VMLGTAFFA
-38 GIQASS
+38 GVKAAE
-44 PDMRFS
+44 PDMQESADIFFDDS
-50 GDAYY
+50 K
-55 DETNLMDIKVVGTL
+55 LMDIRVLSTL
-69 GLTEDDVAA
+69 GLMEDDVTA
-78 IKQVDGVENAEGAYG
+78 ISAIEGVESAIPVYTYDVLTEKDEKQHVIKLMSETTDINKITVTEGRMPQESGECLADWLLEQNYGYKIGDKITISSGDDKAIEDIVNTQTYTITGFGKSSYYLDLTRDSSTIGNGSMSGFLIIPKGNFTLEAFTEIDVLVDGAGALDCYS
-93 TDVMCGEGE
+93 DAYED
-102 KQKVLH
+102 
-108 VEAVDQTMNRI
+108 AVDE
-119 SVTDGKAPEKSG
+119 VTQ
-131 EIFLDCIFAESN
+131 EIKDIAGNQCEIRYAE
-143 GYKVGDQIT
+143 
-152 LKEGGDSELLKKT
+152 
-165 DYTVVGLGESPL
+165 VVRE
-177 YISYNRGNSTL
+177 
-188 GSGEVN
+188 
-194 GFAYVLPEDFDQ
+194 
-206 EVYTQ
+206 
-211 IYVQA
+211 
-216 HGAQDLISYTDAYDS
+216 AQDAIA
-231 LIERVQERVEGIEAE
+231 EAE
-246 RCQVRYD
+246 TEVSDGEQ
-253 EIVEEA
+253 E
-259 NDKLADAR
+259 LADAKE
-267 QELEDG
+267 ELEDG
-273 KKEANEKLADARQE
+273 WEQ
-287 LEDGKKKLKDG
+287 
-298 KKEYKDGKKKLADAK
+298 
-313 KELEDGKARLADAKK
+313 LADAKK
-328 EVAEGQTELADAK
+328 EVAEGQVKLADAK
-341 TQVSDG
+341 TQVTDG
-347 EKELDAA
+347 EKELNAA

-374 GQNQINQAK
+374 GQNQISQAK

-396 NTELDNGRKQ
+396 DKELNNGRQK
-406 LESAAG
+406 LEDAAK

-433 ALNASQTEL
+433 ALNTSQTEL
-442 DASGEALKQAR
+442 DASGAALKQAR

-460 GKIDGYRTLVATMD
+460 GKIDGYRARVTTLD
-474 SQITALQAQMDLL
+474 SQIAELQEQINASPGDS
-487 AGGSK
+487 AK
-492 EWQTL
+492 IAKRDA
-497 NTQMQ
+497 
-502 ELITQRDAMQV
+502 LITQRDAMQV

-542 WAELATL
+542 WAELAAL

-578 AKLNAQKQVLTES
+578 AKLNAQKQVLAES

-610 ENEASLDSAKAEIA
+610 ENEASLDSAKNEIA

-666 AEYEENHQKIE
+666 AEYEENHQKLE

-863 LEKITFI
+863 LERITFI

-884 LFRYKKRLFMTILG
+884 LFRYKKRLFMTVLG

-951 VLKEPT
+951 VLKEST

-1015 VVISE
+1015 VIISE
-1020 KLATLLDVSEGD
+1020 KLAALLDVSEGD

-1084 KDPEDISYENDFSAK
+1084 KDAEDISYENDFSAK

-1220 KSYIYSIL
+1220 KSYIFSIL
-1228 LTIGF
+1228 LTIVF

>member
-1 MMNMKAMHKD
+1 MKK
-11 FWMEIRKSKARFI
+11 KALAKEFFMSIKKTYNRFI
-24 SIFMI
+24 SICLI
-29 VALGVAFFS
+29 VMLGTAFFA
-38 GIQASS
+38 GVKAAE
-44 PDMRFS
+44 PDMQESADIFFDDS
-50 GDAYY
+50 K
-55 DETNLMDIKVVGTL
+55 LMDIRVLSTL
-69 GLTEDDVAA
+69 GLTEDDVTA
-78 IKQVDGVENAEGAYG
+78 ISAIEGVESAIPVYTYDVLTEKDEKQHVIKLMSETTDINKITVTEGRMPQESGECLADWLLEQNYGYKIGDKITISSGDDKAIEDIVNTQTYTITGFGKSSYYLDLTRDSSTIGNGSMSGFLIIPKDNFTLEAFTEIDVLVDGAIALDCYSDAYE
-93 TDVMCGEGE
+93 D
-102 KQKVLH
+102 
-108 VEAVDQTMNRI
+108 AVDEVTQKIKDIAGNRC
-119 SVTDGKAPEKSG
+119 
-131 EIFLDCIFAESN
+131 EIRYAE
-143 GYKVGDQIT
+143 
-152 LKEGGDSELLKKT
+152 
-165 DYTVVGLGESPL
+165 VVRE
-177 YISYNRGNSTL
+177 
-188 GSGEVN
+188 
-194 GFAYVLPEDFDQ
+194 
-206 EVYTQ
+206 
-211 IYVQA
+211 
-216 HGAQDLISYTDAYDS
+216 AQDAIA
-231 LIERVQERVEGIEAE
+231 EAE
-246 RCQVRYD
+246 TEVS
-253 EIVEEA
+253 
-259 NDKLADAR
+259 
-267 QELEDG
+267 DG
-273 KKEANEKLADARQE
+273 EQ
-287 LEDGKKKLKDG
+287 
-298 KKEYKDGKKKLADAK
+298 
-313 KELEDGKARLADAKK
+313 
-328 EVAEGQTELADAK
+328 ELADAK
-341 TQVSDG
+341 EELEDG
-347 EKELDAA
+347 WE
-354 KDKVADG
+354 
-361 EKELADAKTQLAD
+361 
-374 GQNQINQAK
+374 
-383 QQISDGEASIAAY
+383 
-396 NTELDNGRKQ
+396 
-406 LESAAG
+406 

-426 GIEQMEN
+426 GIGQMED

-453 TELEANR
+453 TELEVNR
-460 GKIDGYRTLVATMD
+460 GQIDGYRTLVATMD
-474 SQITALQAQMDLL
+474 SQITSLQAQMDLL

-502 ELITQRDAMQV
+502 ALITQRDAMQT

-542 WAELATL
+542 WAELAAL

-565 AYEDNLSELNANQ
+565 AYEDNLSELNENQ
-578 AKLNAQKQVLTES
+578 AKL
-591 KQTIAAKE
+591 
-599 QELASAQNTIA
+599 
-610 ENEASLDSAKAEIA
+610 
-624 ENEKKLND
+624 
-632 AQSEINKNEKKLAD
+632 
-646 AKNEIK
+646 
-652 ENEQKLTDGQAEYD
+652 
-666 AEYEENHQKIE
+666 E
-677 DAKADIMQAKAD
+677 DAKDDIIQAKAD
-689 LADIEVPEWYVLDRN
+689 LADIDVPEWYVLDRN

-863 LEKITFI
+863 LERITFI

-884 LFRYKKRLFMTILG
+884 LFRYKKRLFMTVLG

-990 ADELDEFVSLQNR
+990 ADELDGFVSLQNR

-1015 VVISE
+1015 VIISE
-1020 KLATLLDVSEGD
+1020 KLAALLDVSEGD

-1063 PECYQSLFGKDI
+1063 PECYQSLFGKEI

-1084 KDPEDISYENDFSAK
+1084 KDAEDISYENDFSAK

-1160 ATLKVLGFYDG
+1160 ATLKVLG
-1171 EISMY
+1171 
-1176 VFRENIML
+1176 L
-1184 TVLGTIFGIFFGIW
+1184 
-1198 LHRFVILTAELDIM
+1198 
-1212 MFGRQIYT
+1212 
-1220 KSYIYSIL
+1220 
-1228 LTIGF
+1228 
-1233 SIIVNIVMHWKMKK
+1233 
-1247 IDMIES
+1247 
-1253 LKSVE
+1253 

>member
-1 MMNMKAMHKD
+1 MKK
-11 FWMEIRKSKARFI
+11 KALTKEFFMSIKKTYNRFI
-24 SIFMI
+24 SICLI
-29 VALGVAFFS
+29 VMLGTAFFA
-38 GIQASS
+38 GVKAAE
-44 PDMRFS
+44 PDMQESADIFFDDS
-50 GDAYY
+50 K
-55 DETNLMDIKVVGTL
+55 LMDIRVLSTL
-69 GLTEDDVAA
+69 GLTEDDVTA
-78 IKQVDGVENAEGAYG
+78 ISAIEGVESAIPVYTYDVLTEKDEKQHVIKLMSETTDINKITVTEGRMPQESGECLADWLLEQNYGYKIGDKITISSGDDKAIEDIVNTQTYTITGFGKSSYYLDLTRDSSTIGNGSMSGFLIIPEDNFTLEAFTEIDVLVDGAIALDCYSDAYE
-93 TDVMCGEGE
+93 D
-102 KQKVLH
+102 
-108 VEAVDQTMNRI
+108 AVDE
-119 SVTDGKAPEKSG
+119 VTQKIKDIAGDRC
-131 EIFLDCIFAESN
+131 EIRYAE
-143 GYKVGDQIT
+143 
-152 LKEGGDSELLKKT
+152 
-165 DYTVVGLGESPL
+165 VVRE
-177 YISYNRGNSTL
+177 
-188 GSGEVN
+188 
-194 GFAYVLPEDFDQ
+194 
-206 EVYTQ
+206 
-211 IYVQA
+211 
-216 HGAQDLISYTDAYDS
+216 AQDAIA
-231 LIERVQERVEGIEAE
+231 EAE
-246 RCQVRYD
+246 TEVS
-253 EIVEEA
+253 
-259 NDKLADAR
+259 
-267 QELEDG
+267 DG
-273 KKEANEKLADARQE
+273 EQ
-287 LEDGKKKLKDG
+287 
-298 KKEYKDGKKKLADAK
+298 
-313 KELEDGKARLADAKK
+313 
-328 EVAEGQTELADAK
+328 ELADAK
-341 TQVSDG
+341 EKLEDG
-347 EKELDAA
+347 WE
-354 KDKVADG
+354 
-361 EKELADAKTQLAD
+361 
-374 GQNQINQAK
+374 
-383 QQISDGEASIAAY
+383 
-396 NTELDNGRKQ
+396 
-406 LESAAG
+406 

-542 WAELATL
+542 WAELAAL

-666 AEYEENHQKIE
+666 AEYEENHQKLE
-677 DAKADIMQAKAD
+677 DAKADIIQAKAD
-689 LADIEVPEWYVLDRN
+689 LADVDVPEWYVLDRN

-863 LEKITFI
+863 LERITFI

-884 LFRYKKRLFMTILG
+884 LFRYKKRLFMTVLG

-951 VLKEPT
+951 VLKEST

-1015 VVISE
+1015 VIISE

>member
-1 MMNMKAMHKD
+1 MKK
-11 FWMEIRKSKARFI
+11 KALAKEFFMSIKKTYNRFI
-24 SIFMI
+24 SICLI
-29 VALGVAFFS
+29 VMLGTAFFA
-38 GIQASS
+38 GVKAAE
-44 PDMRFS
+44 PDMQESADIFFDDS
-50 GDAYY
+50 K
-55 DETNLMDIKVVGTL
+55 LMDIRVLSTL
-69 GLTEDDVAA
+69 GLTEDDVTA
-78 IKQVDGVENAEGAYG
+78 ISAIEGVESAIPVY
-93 TDVMCGEGE
+93 TYDVLTEKDE
-102 KQKVLH
+102 KQH
-108 VEAVDQTMNRI
+108 VIKLMSETTDINKIT
-119 SVTDGKAPEKSG
+119 VTEGRMPQKSG
-131 EIFLDCIFAESN
+131 ECLADWLLEQNYGYKIGDKITISSGDDKAIEDIVNTQTYTITGFGKSSYYLDLTRDSSTIGNGSMSGFLIIPKDNFTLEAFTEIDVLIDGAIALDCYSDAYEDAVDEVTQKIKDIAGDRCEIRYAE
-143 GYKVGDQIT
+143 
-152 LKEGGDSELLKKT
+152 
-165 DYTVVGLGESPL
+165 VVRE
-177 YISYNRGNSTL
+177 
-188 GSGEVN
+188 
-194 GFAYVLPEDFDQ
+194 
-206 EVYTQ
+206 
-211 IYVQA
+211 
-216 HGAQDLISYTDAYDS
+216 AQDAIA
-231 LIERVQERVEGIEAE
+231 EAE
-246 RCQVRYD
+246 TEVS
-253 EIVEEA
+253 
-259 NDKLADAR
+259 
-267 QELEDG
+267 DG
-273 KKEANEKLADARQE
+273 EQ
-287 LEDGKKKLKDG
+287 
-298 KKEYKDGKKKLADAK
+298 
-313 KELEDGKARLADAKK
+313 
-328 EVAEGQTELADAK
+328 ELADAK
-341 TQVSDG
+341 EELEDG
-347 EKELDAA
+347 WE
-354 KDKVADG
+354 
-361 EKELADAKTQLAD
+361 QLV
-374 GQNQINQAK
+374 
-383 QQISDGEASIAAY
+383 
-396 NTELDNGRKQ
+396 
-406 LESAAG
+406 
-412 QLADAKTGLETLKS
+412 DAKTGLETLKS
-426 GIEQMEN
+426 GIGQMED

-453 TELEANR
+453 IELEVNR
-460 GKIDGYRTLVATMD
+460 GQIDGYRTLVATMD
-474 SQITALQAQMDLL
+474 SQIAELQEKIDEL
-487 AGGSK
+487 
-492 EWQTL
+492 QT
-497 NTQMQ
+497 QIDASPGDSAKIS
-502 ELITQRDAMQV
+502 ERDAKIAERDAKITQRDAMQT
-513 GIAEFDQNEALL
+513 GITEFDQNEALL

-542 WAELATL
+542 WAELAAL

-565 AYEDNLSELNANQ
+565 AYEDNLSELNENQ
-578 AKLNAQKQVLTES
+578 AKL
-591 KQTIAAKE
+591 
-599 QELASAQNTIA
+599 
-610 ENEASLDSAKAEIA
+610 
-624 ENEKKLND
+624 
-632 AQSEINKNEKKLAD
+632 
-646 AKNEIK
+646 
-652 ENEQKLTDGQAEYD
+652 
-666 AEYEENHQKIE
+666 E
-677 DAKADIMQAKAD
+677 DAKADIIQAKAD
-689 LADIEVPEWYVLDRN
+689 LADIDVPEWYVLDRN

-759 GYRKSSIA
+759 GYRKSNIA

-863 LEKITFI
+863 LERITFI

-884 LFRYKKRLFMTILG
+884 LFRYKKRLFMTVLG

-1015 VVISE
+1015 VIISE
-1020 KLATLLDVSEGD
+1020 KLAALLDVSEGD

-1063 PECYQSLFGKDI
+1063 PECYQSLFGKEI

-1084 KDPEDISYENDFSAK
+1084 KDAEDISYENDFSAK

-1220 KSYIYSIL
+1220 KSYIFSIL

>member
-1 MMNMKAMHKD
+1 MKK
-11 FWMEIRKSKARFI
+11 KALTKEFFMSIKKTYNRFI
-24 SIFMI
+24 SICLI
-29 VALGVAFFS
+29 VMLGTAFFA
-38 GIQASS
+38 GVKAAE
-44 PDMRFS
+44 PDMQESADIFFDDS
-50 GDAYY
+50 K
-55 DETNLMDIKVVGTL
+55 LMDIRVLSTL
-69 GLTEDDVAA
+69 GLTEDDVTA
-78 IKQVDGVENAEGAYG
+78 ISAIEGVESAIPVYTYDVLTEKDEKQHVIKLMSETTDINKITVTEGRMPQESGECLADWLLEQNYGYKIGDKITISSGDDKAIEDIVNTQTYTITGFGKSSYYLDLTRDSSTIGNGSMSGFLIIPEDNFTLEAFTEIDVLVDGAIALDCYSDAYE
-93 TDVMCGEGE
+93 D
-102 KQKVLH
+102 
-108 VEAVDQTMNRI
+108 AVDE
-119 SVTDGKAPEKSG
+119 VTQKIKDIAGDRC
-131 EIFLDCIFAESN
+131 EIRYAE
-143 GYKVGDQIT
+143 
-152 LKEGGDSELLKKT
+152 
-165 DYTVVGLGESPL
+165 VVRE
-177 YISYNRGNSTL
+177 
-188 GSGEVN
+188 
-194 GFAYVLPEDFDQ
+194 
-206 EVYTQ
+206 
-211 IYVQA
+211 
-216 HGAQDLISYTDAYDS
+216 AQDAIA
-231 LIERVQERVEGIEAE
+231 EAE
-246 RCQVRYD
+246 TEVSD
-253 EIVEEA
+253 GE
-259 NDKLADAR
+259 
-267 QELEDG
+267 QE
-273 KKEANEKLADARQE
+273 
-287 LEDGKKKLKDG
+287 
-298 KKEYKDGKKKLADAK
+298 LADAK
-313 KELEDGKARLADAKK
+313 EKLEDGWEQLADAKK

-361 EKELADAKTQLAD
+361 EKELADAKT
-374 GQNQINQAK
+374 
-383 QQISDGEASIAAY
+383 
-396 NTELDNGRKQ
+396 
-406 LESAAG
+406 

-542 WAELATL
+542 WAELAAL

-666 AEYEENHQKIE
+666 AEYEENHQKLE
-677 DAKADIMQAKAD
+677 DAKADIIQAKAD
-689 LADIEVPEWYVLDRN
+689 LAGVDVPEWYVLDRN

-863 LEKITFI
+863 LERITFI

-884 LFRYKKRLFMTILG
+884 LFRYKKRLFMTVLG

-951 VLKEPT
+951 VLKEST

-1015 VVISE
+1015 VIISE

>member
-1 MMNMKAMHKD
+1 MKK
-11 FWMEIRKSKARFI
+11 KALAKEFFMSIKKTYNRFI
-24 SIFMI
+24 SICLI
-29 VALGVAFFS
+29 VMLGTAFFA
-38 GIQASS
+38 GVKAAE
-44 PDMRFS
+44 PDMQESADIFFDDS
-50 GDAYY
+50 K
-55 DETNLMDIKVVGTL
+55 LMDIRVLSTL
-69 GLTEDDVAA
+69 GLTEDDVTA
-78 IKQVDGVENAEGAYG
+78 ISAIEGVESAIPVYTYDVLTEKDEKQHVIKLMSETTDINKITVTEGRMPQESGECLADWLLEQNYGYKIGDKITISSGDDKAIEDIVNTQTYTITGFGKSSYYLDLTRDSSTIGNGSMSGFLIIPEDNFTLEAFTEIDVLVDGAIALDCYSDAYE
-93 TDVMCGEGE
+93 D
-102 KQKVLH
+102 
-108 VEAVDQTMNRI
+108 AVDK
-119 SVTDGKAPEKSG
+119 VTQ
-131 EIFLDCIFAESN
+131 EIKDIAGDRCEIRYAE
-143 GYKVGDQIT
+143 
-152 LKEGGDSELLKKT
+152 
-165 DYTVVGLGESPL
+165 VVRE
-177 YISYNRGNSTL
+177 
-188 GSGEVN
+188 
-194 GFAYVLPEDFDQ
+194 
-206 EVYTQ
+206 
-211 IYVQA
+211 
-216 HGAQDLISYTDAYDS
+216 AQDAIA
-231 LIERVQERVEGIEAE
+231 EAE
-246 RCQVRYD
+246 TKVSDGEQ
-253 EIVEEA
+253 E
-259 NDKLADAR
+259 LADAKE
-267 QELEDG
+267 ELEDG
-273 KKEANEKLADARQE
+273 WEQ
-287 LEDGKKKLKDG
+287 
-298 KKEYKDGKKKLADAK
+298 
-313 KELEDGKARLADAKK
+313 LADAKK
-328 EVAEGQTELADAK
+328 EVAEGQMELADAK

-426 GIEQMEN
+426 GIGQMEE

-442 DASGEALKQAR
+442 DAPGEALKQAR
-453 TELEANR
+453 TEIEANR
-460 GKIDGYRTLVATMD
+460 GQIDGYRTLVATMD
-474 SQITALQAQMDLL
+474 SQITSLQAQMDLL

-502 ELITQRDAMQV
+502 ALITQRDAMQT
-513 GIAEFDQNEALL
+513 GITEFDQNEALL

-542 WAELATL
+542 WAELETL
-549 KKTYDSGMADY
+549 KTTYDSGMADY

-565 AYEDNLSELNANQ
+565 AYEDNLSELNENQ
-578 AKLNAQKQVLTES
+578 AKL
-591 KQTIAAKE
+591 
-599 QELASAQNTIA
+599 
-610 ENEASLDSAKAEIA
+610 
-624 ENEKKLND
+624 
-632 AQSEINKNEKKLAD
+632 
-646 AKNEIK
+646 
-652 ENEQKLTDGQAEYD
+652 
-666 AEYEENHQKIE
+666 E
-677 DAKADIMQAKAD
+677 DAKADIIQAKAD
-689 LADIEVPEWYVLDRN
+689 LADVDVPEWYVLDRN

-863 LEKITFI
+863 LERITFI

-884 LFRYKKRLFMTILG
+884 LFRYKKRLFMTVLG

-1015 VVISE
+1015 VIISE

>member
-1 MMNMKAMHKD
+1 MKK
-11 FWMEIRKSKARFI
+11 KALAKEFFMSIKKTYNRFI
-24 SIFMI
+24 SICLI
-29 VALGVAFFS
+29 VMLGTAFFA
-38 GIQASS
+38 GVKAAE
-44 PDMRFS
+44 PDMQESADIFFDDS
-50 GDAYY
+50 K
-55 DETNLMDIKVVGTL
+55 LMDIRVLSTL
-69 GLTEDDVAA
+69 GLTEDDVTA
-78 IKQVDGVENAEGAYG
+78 ISAIEGVESAIPVYTYDVLTEKDEKQHVIKLMSETTDINKITVTEGRMPQESGECLADWLLEQNYGYKIGDKITISSGDDKAIEDIVNTQTYTITGFGKSSYYLDLTRDSSTIGNGSMSGFLIIPEDNFTLEAFTEIDVLVDGAIALDCYSDAYE
-93 TDVMCGEGE
+93 D
-102 KQKVLH
+102 
-108 VEAVDQTMNRI
+108 AVDEVTQKIKDIAGNRC
-119 SVTDGKAPEKSG
+119 
-131 EIFLDCIFAESN
+131 EIRYAE
-143 GYKVGDQIT
+143 
-152 LKEGGDSELLKKT
+152 
-165 DYTVVGLGESPL
+165 VVRE
-177 YISYNRGNSTL
+177 
-188 GSGEVN
+188 
-194 GFAYVLPEDFDQ
+194 
-206 EVYTQ
+206 
-211 IYVQA
+211 
-216 HGAQDLISYTDAYDS
+216 AQDAIT
-231 LIERVQERVEGIEAE
+231 EAE
-246 RCQVRYD
+246 TEVS
-253 EIVEEA
+253 
-259 NDKLADAR
+259 
-267 QELEDG
+267 DG
-273 KKEANEKLADARQE
+273 EQ
-287 LEDGKKKLKDG
+287 
-298 KKEYKDGKKKLADAK
+298 
-313 KELEDGKARLADAKK
+313 
-328 EVAEGQTELADAK
+328 ELADAK
-341 TQVSDG
+341 EELEDG
-347 EKELDAA
+347 WE
-354 KDKVADG
+354 
-361 EKELADAKTQLAD
+361 
-374 GQNQINQAK
+374 
-383 QQISDGEASIAAY
+383 
-396 NTELDNGRKQ
+396 
-406 LESAAG
+406 

-442 DASGEALKQAR
+442 DASGEDLKQAR

-460 GKIDGYRTLVATMD
+460 GQIDGYRTLVATMD
-474 SQITALQAQMDLL
+474 SQINVLQAQINTLVE
-487 AGGSK
+487 GS
-492 EWQTL
+492 EDWQRL

-502 ELITQRDAMQV
+502 ALITQRDAMQT
-513 GIAEFDQNEALL
+513 GIVEFDQNDALL

-542 WAELATL
+542 WAELAAL

-565 AYEDNLSELNANQ
+565 AYEDNLSELNANH
-578 AKLNAQKQVLTES
+578 
-591 KQTIAAKE
+591 
-599 QELASAQNTIA
+599 
-610 ENEASLDSAKAEIA
+610 
-624 ENEKKLND
+624 
-632 AQSEINKNEKKLAD
+632 
-646 AKNEIK
+646 
-652 ENEQKLTDGQAEYD
+652 QKL
-666 AEYEENHQKIE
+666 E
-677 DAKADIMQAKAD
+677 DAKADIIQAKAD
-689 LADIEVPEWYVLDRN
+689 LADIDVPEWYVLDRN

-759 GYRKSSIA
+759 GYSKSSIA

-863 LEKITFI
+863 LERVTFL

-969 DACCGANGEKKQST
+969 DACCGTNGEKKQST
-983 YLFIPSD
+983 YLFVPSE

-1003 ISGQKYTLDDEG
+1003 ISGKKYTLDDEG
-1015 VVISE
+1015 VIISE

-1049 HIAENYYYHYVYMT
+1049 HIVENYYYHYVYMT

-1084 KDPEDISYENDFSAK
+1084 KDAEDISYENDFSAK
-1099 YLDNNAVSGITFTRT
+1099 YLDTSAVSGITFTRT

-1220 KSYIYSIL
+1220 KSYIFSIL

>member
-1 MMNMKAMHKD
+1 MKK
-11 FWMEIRKSKARFI
+11 KALAKEFFMSIKKTYNRFI
-24 SIFMI
+24 SICLI
-29 VALGVAFFS
+29 VMLGTAFFA
-38 GIQASS
+38 GVKAAE
-44 PDMRFS
+44 PDMQESADIFFDDS
-50 GDAYY
+50 K
-55 DETNLMDIKVVGTL
+55 LMDIRVLSTL
-69 GLTEDDVAA
+69 GLTEDDVTA
-78 IKQVDGVENAEGAYG
+78 ISAIEGVESAIPVYTYDVLTEKDEKQHVIKLMSETTDINKITVTEGRMPQESGECLADWLLEQNYGYKIGDKITISSGDDKAIEDIVNTQTYTITGFGKSSYYLDLTRDSSTIGNGSMSGFLIIPEDNFTLEAFTEIDVLVDGAIALDCYSDAYE
-93 TDVMCGEGE
+93 D
-102 KQKVLH
+102 
-108 VEAVDQTMNRI
+108 AVDK
-119 SVTDGKAPEKSG
+119 VTQKIKDIA
-131 EIFLDCIFAESN
+131 
-143 GYKVGDQIT
+143 GDQCEIRYA
-152 LKEGGDSELLKKT
+152 E
-165 DYTVVGLGESPL
+165 VVRE
-177 YISYNRGNSTL
+177 
-188 GSGEVN
+188 
-194 GFAYVLPEDFDQ
+194 
-206 EVYTQ
+206 
-211 IYVQA
+211 
-216 HGAQDLISYTDAYDS
+216 AQDAIA
-231 LIERVQERVEGIEAE
+231 EAE
-246 RCQVRYD
+246 TEVS
-253 EIVEEA
+253 
-259 NDKLADAR
+259 
-267 QELEDG
+267 DG
-273 KKEANEKLADARQE
+273 EQ
-287 LEDGKKKLKDG
+287 
-298 KKEYKDGKKKLADAK
+298 KLADAK
-313 KELEDGKARLADAKK
+313 EELEDGW
-328 EVAEGQTELADAK
+328 E
-341 TQVSDG
+341 
-347 EKELDAA
+347 
-354 KDKVADG
+354 
-361 EKELADAKTQLAD
+361 
-374 GQNQINQAK
+374 
-383 QQISDGEASIAAY
+383 
-396 NTELDNGRKQ
+396 
-406 LESAAG
+406 

-426 GIEQMEN
+426 GIGQMEE

-453 TELEANR
+453 TEIEANR
-460 GKIDGYRTLVATMD
+460 GQIDGYRTLVATMD
-474 SQITALQAQMDLL
+474 SQITSLQAQMNLL

-502 ELITQRDAMQV
+502 ALITQRDAMQT
-513 GIAEFDQNEALL
+513 GITEFDQNEALL

-542 WAELATL
+542 WAELETL
-549 KKTYDSGMADY
+549 KTTYDSGMADY

-565 AYEDNLSELNANQ
+565 AYEDNLSELNENQ
-578 AKLNAQKQVLTES
+578 AKL
-591 KQTIAAKE
+591 
-599 QELASAQNTIA
+599 
-610 ENEASLDSAKAEIA
+610 
-624 ENEKKLND
+624 
-632 AQSEINKNEKKLAD
+632 
-646 AKNEIK
+646 
-652 ENEQKLTDGQAEYD
+652 
-666 AEYEENHQKIE
+666 E
-677 DAKADIMQAKAD
+677 DAKADIIQAKAD

-863 LEKITFI
+863 LERITFI

-884 LFRYKKRLFMTILG
+884 LFRYKKRLFMTVLG

-1015 VVISE
+1015 VIISE
-1020 KLATLLDVSEGD
+1020 KLAALLDVSEGD

-1084 KDPEDISYENDFSAK
+1084 KDAEDISYENDFSAK

-1220 KSYIYSIL
+1220 KSYIFSIL